1 MPDDSKHG
9 NPSNAAT
16 SKNGSV
22 AGMSSVTE
30 RQQRS
35 AAAYDDAAQRSVANT
50 ADFSRHAET
59 VGSGY
64 SARTDAVGAS
74 NLIAGSA
81 QDTQRV
87 AISPNTSKFS
97 VPNAQETFGS
107 SFGDSQSEQDAF
119 KAGMDTGIDQ
129 LGQAGVARSSE
140 FGTDISA
147 SAQVDTRDA
156 FSGSYDTGRTG
167 FNQPAGGSGQGFSQP
182 QTQQAIPAVAAQPI
196 QQVPAAFSSRMEQQG
211 SSSPFSGGADR
222 DAAAQRNMM
231 TSINGIE
238 QAGITGS
245 RDFIEGTAVSVQADA
260 RDSFSG
266 TFDTGKTGFD
276 QPTGSLGQNSGSP
289 QAGQQSF
296 GSPSPMGTVSAP
308 ADDKTD
314 FVSEAAGFGPHRPSS
329 SSWASADM
337 FAGGHAKDVHLSKKI
352 QENLDNSKAAYSE
365 AKQGYAAAEKDA
377 LETLGASGWSSG
389 DQTSAFS
396 DSAARA
402 ECFKNGL
409 GTGADSIERAGVSDS
424 RDFGFVAQTEQ
435 KVPSGMPARH
445 GSHSEKTE
453 TSPSQTHTVEHG
465 SEHAHQAPDSSGS
478 ESRAKT
484 IKGEFEASVDA
495 IDHARISD
503 TRDFGF
509 MSQAER
515 EAEPSVPKPTA
526 YRAGKESSAG
536 GAKYADAPE
545 DVRNAARN
553 VVAKGEDV
561 RKASDEMVATHRE
574 ASEFITKAEKRAQT
588 VANFKSAAANA
599 AINSAVASIGD
610 DSVSGTAVRS
620 SARAAVAAGRSIKA
634 SRAVG
639 KQVGARS
646 FFSSSAE
653 TSKAAILAL
662 DDDGSL
668 DGLDKVDE
676 AARAGRYVRG
686 KAKDFK
692 NARAKAKGGS
702 KSQLMSQAEK
712 RAARTSGDVQR
723 ASFSNSMQRR
733 SMSIAKAKA
742 AAGEIADANE
752 KANLISN
759 LVSGLANAGKQALQS
774 LAALVQGIG
783 SFLSGLFGSIA
794 AALGSSVFAV
804 IAVVVL
810 LVILFIVA
818 LFCDPSQATVQ
829 GLNETETQVATF
841 FREKGLD
848 DVQIAAIMGNMYGES
863 GMHAGSEEGG
873 GTNANG
879 IGLCQWTNGRHTN
892 LVNYANSVG
901 KSWTDVGVQLDF
913 FWDHDK
919 WQSNWWSGYHIN
931 TYDHSPES
939 MSEDP
944 PSGSYVE
951 GSKRGFLAA
960 TDVKDAVR
968 QFLYGWEVAGIPRL
982 KVRYDAAER
991 YLEALQN
998 GGDADGDHGANGGAP
1013 QIAGAT
1019 ARQQAIVNSAYAT
1032 PTPGQ
1037 GLCAAWVSNV
1047 FRNAGYG
1054 FYGGN
1059 ACDMCRS
1066 WCHSSN
1072 RNELKVGMIIADVSH
1087 PGTGSA
1093 GLTYGH
1099 VGIYIGNN
1107 KVMSNEG
1114 PITVK
1119 SLDAFIRFYGAG
1131 TGCRWGWLGGI
1142 DLSQ

>member
-1 MPDDSKHG
+1 M
-9 NPSNAAT
+9 
-16 SKNGSV
+16 KNSSV
-22 AGMSSVTE
+22 AGVSSEIE
-30 RQQRS
+30 RQRQV
-35 AAAYDDAAQRSVANT
+35 AAAYDDGMRRASACA
-50 ADFSRHAET
+50 ADFSRHTEA

-64 SARTDAVGAS
+64 SAGAGAVNTVNPAVS
-74 NLIAGSA
+74 AAQEPQHATPSPSALKFSTQSA
-81 QDTQRV
+81 QDT
-87 AISPNTSKFS
+87 
-97 VPNAQETFGS
+97 FGT
-107 SFGDSQSEQDAF
+107 SFGDRRSDQDGF
-119 KAGMDTGIDQ
+119 KAGMNTGIDQ
-129 LGQAGVARSSE
+129 LGQAGVARSTE
-140 FGTDISA
+140 FNTDMA
-147 SAQVDTRDA
+147 ATVQADARDA
-156 FSGSYDTGRTG
+156 FSGAYDTGRTG
-167 FNQPAGGSGQGFSQP
+167 FDQTASAAGQGFGQP
-182 QTQQAIPAVAAQPI
+182 QQAVPSVAAQPI
-196 QQVPAAFSSRMEQQG
+196 QQVPSAFSSRMEQQASG
-211 SSSPFSGGADR
+211 SPFADGAAR
-222 DAAAQRNMM
+222 RAATQQNMM
-231 TSINGIE
+231 TSIDGVDA
-238 QAGITGS
+238 AGIAGS
-245 RDFIEGTAVSVQADA
+245 RDFIEGTAASVQADA
-260 RDSFSG
+260 RDAFSG
-266 TFDTGKTGFD
+266 AYDTGRTGFD
-276 QPTGSLGQNSGSP
+276 QPAGSPGQNPSSP

-296 GSPSPMGTVSAP
+296 GGAAPMAGANAP
-308 ADDKTD
+308 AEDKAVS
-314 FVSEAAGFGPHRPSS
+314 VSEAVGFGAQRSS
-329 SSWASADM
+329 SASWASADM
-337 FAGGHAKDVHLSKKI
+337 FSGGTAKDVHLSKKI
-352 QENLDNSKAAYSE
+352 QENLDNSKAAYVQ
-365 AKQGYAAAEKDA
+365 AKQDFAAAEKDA
-377 LETLGASGWSSG
+377 LETLDASGWSSG
-389 DQTSAFS
+389 NQASAFS

-402 ECFKNGL
+402 EGFKDGL
-409 GTGADSIERAGVSDS
+409 GTSADGIERAGVSDS
-424 RDFGFVAQTEQ
+424 RDFGFMTQT
-435 KVPSGMPARH
+435 
-445 GSHSEKTE
+445 
-453 TSPSQTHTVEHG
+453 
-465 SEHAHQAPDSSGS
+465 
-478 ESRAKT
+478 
-484 IKGEFEASVDA
+484 
-495 IDHARISD
+495 
-503 TRDFGF
+503 
-509 MSQAER
+509 ER
-515 EAEPSVPKPTA
+515 EA
-526 YRAGKESSAG
+526 AG
-536 GAKYADAPE
+536 GASKHVGKPHGGNAADEKTAAVSKYSDAPE
-545 DVRNAARN
+545 SVRSAARK
-553 VVAKGEDV
+553 VVTEKENV
-561 RKASDEMVATHRE
+561 RKASDEMVAAHRE
-574 ASEFITKAEKRAQT
+574 ASEFITKAEQRAKT
-588 VANFKSAAANA
+588 AANFKSAAANA
-599 AINSAVASIGD
+599 LVNSAVASIGD
-610 DSVSGTAVRS
+610 DSVSGTAIRS

-634 SRAVG
+634 SKAAG
-639 KQVGARS
+639 KAGGTRG

-653 TSKAAILAL
+653 AAKSAVFAL
-662 DDDGSL
+662 DDDGDL
-668 DGLDKVDE
+668 DGLEKIDE
-676 AARAGRYVRG
+676 AARGGRFVRG

-692 NARAKAKGGS
+692 AARAKAKGGS

-712 RAARTSGDVQR
+712 KAARASEEGQRAA
-723 ASFSNSMQRR
+723 FSKSMQRR

-742 AAGEIADANE
+742 TAGEITAANE
-752 KANLISN
+752 KASLISK
-759 LVSGLANAGKQALQS
+759 LISGLANAGRQALQS
-774 LAALVQGIG
+774 FAAIVQGIG

-794 AALGSSVFAV
+794 AALGSSVFAI
-804 IAVVVL
+804 IAVVVVL
-810 LVILFIVA
+810 IILFIVA

-863 GMHAGSEEGG
+863 GMNAGSEEGG

-892 LVNYANSVG
+892 LVNYAKSVG
-901 KSWTDVGVQLDF
+901 KSWTEVQVQLDF

-919 WQSNWWSGYHIN
+919 WQTNWWSGYHIN

-951 GSKRGFLAA
+951 GSKKGFLAA

-1032 PTPGQ
+1032 PTAGQ
-1037 GLCAAWVSNV
+1037 GRCAAWVSNV

-1087 PGTGSA
+1087 PGTGTA

>member
-1 MPDDSKHG
+1 MPVDSRYG
-9 NPSNAAT
+9 NPSDASD

-22 AGMSSVTE
+22 AGMSSETE
-30 RQQRS
+30 RRQQA
-35 AAAYDDAAQRSVANT
+35 AAAYDDAAQRAVVNT

-64 SARTDAVGAS
+64 PSGTDAVGAS
-74 NLIAGSA
+74 NPIADSA
-81 QDTQRV
+81 QDTQRTTMQ
-87 AISPNTSKFS
+87 SNGSNFS
-97 VPNAQETFGS
+97 APNARETFGS
-107 SFGDSQSEQDAF
+107 SFGDSRSEQDAF
-119 KAGMDTGIDQ
+119 KAGMNTGIDQ
-129 LGQAGVARSSE
+129 IGQAGVARSSE

-147 SAQVDTRDA
+147 SAHVDTRDA
-156 FSGSYDTGRTG
+156 FSGAYDTGRTG
-167 FNQPAGGSGQGFSQP
+167 FDQPASGSGQGFSQP
-182 QTQQAIPAVAAQPI
+182 QTQQAAPAVAAQPI

-211 SSSPFSGGADR
+211 SNNPFSDGTDR
-222 DAAAQRNMM
+222 SAAAQRNMM
-231 TSINGIE
+231 ISIDGVE
-238 QAGITGS
+238 QAGIAGS

-266 TFDTGKTGFD
+266 TFDTGRIGFD
-276 QPTGSLGQNSGSP
+276 QPAGGLGQNSGSP

-296 GSPSPMGTVSAP
+296 GSPSPMGTANAP
-308 ADDKTD
+308 AEDKAD
-314 FVSEAAGFGPHRPSS
+314 FVSEAAGFGSHRPSTP
-329 SSWASADM
+329 SWASADM
-337 FAGGHAKDVHLSKKI
+337 FAAGHANDVHLSKKI

-365 AKQGYAAAEKDA
+365 AKQAYAAAEKDA
-377 LETLGASGWSSG
+377 LETLGASGWNSG
-389 DQTSAFS
+389 NQTSAFS

-402 ECFKNGL
+402 ESFKDGL

-424 RDFGFVAQTEQ
+424 RDFGFVAQTDQ
-435 KVPSGMPARH
+435 RIPSGMPARH
-445 GSHSEKTE
+445 GSHPEKGE
-453 TSPSQTHTVEHG
+453 ASSSQTHAVGHSSGHTRQTPEL
-465 SEHAHQAPDSSGS
+465 SGS
-478 ESRAKT
+478 ESRTEAF
-484 IKGEFEASVDA
+484 KGEFEASTDA
-495 IDHARISD
+495 IEHAGISD
-503 TRDFGF
+503 SRDFGF
-509 MSQAER
+509 MSQADR
-515 EAEPSVPKPTA
+515 EAEPSVPKPTV
-526 YRAGKESSAG
+526 YRADKECPAG
-536 GAKYADAPE
+536 GAKYADVPE
-545 DVRNAARN
+545 DVRHAARN
-553 VVAKGEDV
+553 VVAKGKDV
-561 RKASDEMVATHRE
+561 RKASDEMAAAHRE
-574 ASEFITKAEKRAQT
+574 ASEFITKAEKRAQA
-588 VANFKSAAANA
+588 VANFKSTAANA
-599 AINSAVASIGD
+599 LVNSAVASIGD

-620 SARAAVAAGRSIKA
+620 SARAAVAAGRTIKA
-634 SRAVG
+634 SRAAG
-639 KQVGARS
+639 KQVGTRS

-702 KSQLMSQAEK
+702 KSQLVSQAEK
-712 RAARTSGDVQR
+712 KAARASGDAQR

-733 SMSIAKAKA
+733 SMSIAKTRA

-752 KANLISN
+752 KANLISK

-794 AALGSSVFAV
+794 AAFGSSVFAV

-810 LVILFIVA
+810 LIILFIVA

-863 GMHAGSEEGG
+863 GMNAGSEEGG

-879 IGLCQWTNGRHTN
+879 IGLCQWTNGRHSN

-1019 ARQQAIVNSAYAT
+1019 ARQQAIVNMAYAT

>member
-1 MPDDSKHG
+1 MPDASKNG
-9 NPSNAAT
+9 NPSDASNL
-16 SKNGSV
+16 KNGSV
-22 AGMSSVTE
+22 AGMSSEIE
-30 RQQRS
+30 RKQQI
-35 AAAYDDAAQRSVANT
+35 AASYDDGVQRAVAHT
-50 ADFSRHAET
+50 ADFSRHADT
-59 VGSGY
+59 VSSGY
-64 SARTDAVGAS
+64 SAGTDAIGVS
-74 NLIAGSA
+74 NPVVNSA
-81 QDTQRV
+81 QDAEKA
-87 AISPNTSKFS
+87 AIPPSESNSS
-97 VPNAQETFGS
+97 VPNSQETFGS
-107 SFGDSQSEQDAF
+107 SFGDSRSEQDAF
-119 KAGMDTGIDQ
+119 KTGMDSGIDR
-129 LGQAGVARSSE
+129 LGQAGVTRSSE

-147 SAQVDTRDA
+147 SAQVDTCDA

-167 FNQPAGGSGQGFSQP
+167 FYQPAGGSGQGFSQP
-182 QTQQAIPAVAAQPI
+182 QTQQAIPAIAAQPI
-196 QQVPAAFSSRMEQQG
+196 QPVSNAFSSCMEQQG
-211 SSSPFSGGADR
+211 SDSPFSGGADR
-222 DAAAQRNMM
+222 DAAVQRNMM
-231 TSINGIE
+231 TSIDGIE
-238 QAGITGS
+238 QAGVAGS

-260 RDSFSG
+260 RGAFSG
-266 TFDTGKTGFD
+266 SFDTGRTGLD
-276 QPTGSLGQNSGSP
+276 QPKGGLGQDSGSH

-296 GSPSPMGTVSAP
+296 GSPSPMGTANAP
-308 ADDKTD
+308 AEDKAD
-314 FVSEAAGFGPHRPSS
+314 FVSEAAGFGSHQPST
-329 SSWASADM
+329 SSWVSADM
-337 FAGGHAKDVHLSKKI
+337 FARGHAKDVHLSKKI

-365 AKQGYAAAEKDA
+365 AKYDYAAAEKDA
-377 LETLGASGWSSG
+377 LETLDASGWSSG
-389 DQTSAFS
+389 NQTSVFS
-396 DSAARA
+396 DSAERA
-402 ECFKNGL
+402 EGFKDGL

-424 RDFGFVAQTEQ
+424 RDFGF
-435 KVPSGMPARH
+435 
-445 GSHSEKTE
+445 
-453 TSPSQTHTVEHG
+453 
-465 SEHAHQAPDSSGS
+465 
-478 ESRAKT
+478 
-484 IKGEFEASVDA
+484 I
-495 IDHARISD
+495 
-503 TRDFGF
+503 
-509 MSQAER
+509 SQAER
-515 EAEPSVPKPTA
+515 EAKPSVPKPTV
-526 YRAGKESSAG
+526 YRADKESPAG

-553 VVAKGEDV
+553 VVAKGKDV
-561 RKASDEMVATHRE
+561 RKTSDEMVAAHRE
-574 ASEFITKAEKRAQT
+574 ASKFITKAEKRAQT

-599 AINSAVASIGD
+599 AVNSAVASIGD

-620 SARAAVAAGRSIKA
+620 STRAAVAAGRSIKA
-634 SRAVG
+634 SRAAG

-692 NARAKAKGGS
+692 SARAKAKGGS

-712 RAARTSGDVQR
+712 RAARTSEDVQR

-733 SMSIAKAKA
+733 SMSIAKTKA
-742 AAGEIADANE
+742 ASGEIADANE
-752 KANLISN
+752 KASLISK
-759 LVSGLANAGKQALQS
+759 LVSGLTNAGKQALQS

-794 AALGSSVFAV
+794 AALGSSVFAI
-804 IAVVVL
+804 IAIIVL
-810 LVILFIVA
+810 LIVLFVVA

-841 FREKGLD
+841 FREKGLN

-863 GMHAGSEEGG
+863 GMNAGSEEGG

-960 TDVKDAVR
+960 TDVKEAVR

-1019 ARQQAIVNSAYAT
+1019 ARQQAVVNSAYAT

-1142 DLSQ
+1142 NLSQ

>member
-1 MPDDSKHG
+1 MPDDSRHG
-9 NPSNAAT
+9 NPSDASD

-22 AGMSSVTE
+22 AGMSSEIE
-30 RQQRS
+30 RQQQ
-35 AAAYDDAAQRSVANT
+35 AAASYDDAVQRTVANT

-64 SARTDAVGAS
+64 SAGTDAVGAS
-74 NLIAGSA
+74 NPIAGSA
-81 QDTQRV
+81 QDTQR
-87 AISPNTSKFS
+87 ATMQPNGSNFS
-97 VPNAQETFGS
+97 APTARETFGS
-107 SFGDSQSEQDAF
+107 SFGDSRSEQDAF
-119 KAGMDTGIDQ
+119 KTGMNTGIDQ

-147 SAQVDTRDA
+147 SAHVDTRDA

-167 FNQPAGGSGQGFSQP
+167 FGQPASGSGQGFSQP
-182 QTQQAIPAVAAQPI
+182 QTQQAAPAVAAQPI

-211 SSSPFSGGADR
+211 SSSPFSDGADR
-222 DAAAQRNMM
+222 SAAAQRNMM
-231 TSINGIE
+231 TSIDGVE
-238 QAGITGS
+238 QAGIAGS

-266 TFDTGKTGFD
+266 TFDTGRIGFD
-276 QPTGSLGQNSGSP
+276 QPAGGLGQNSGSP

-296 GSPSPMGTVSAP
+296 GSPSPMDTADAP
-308 ADDKTD
+308 AEDKAD

-337 FAGGHAKDVHLSKKI
+337 FAGGHANDVHLSKKI

-365 AKQGYAAAEKDA
+365 AKQAYAAAEKDA
-377 LETLGASGWSSG
+377 LEAFDASGWSSG
-389 DQTSAFS
+389 NQTSAFS
-396 DSAARA
+396 DSGARA
-402 ECFKNGL
+402 ESFKDGL

-424 RDFGFVAQTEQ
+424 RDFGFVAQTDQ
-435 KVPSGMPARH
+435 RIPSGMPARH
-445 GSHSEKTE
+445 GSHPEKGE
-453 TSPSQTHTVEHG
+453 ASSSQTHAVEHSSG
-465 SEHAHQAPDSSGS
+465 HTRQTPELSGS
-478 ESRAKT
+478 ESRTEAF
-484 IKGEFEASVDA
+484 KGEFEASTDA
-495 IDHARISD
+495 IEHAGISD
-503 TRDFGF
+503 SRDFGF
-509 MSQAER
+509 MSQADR
-515 EAEPSVPKPTA
+515 EAEPSVPKPTGF
-526 YRAGKESSAG
+526 RADKESPAG
-536 GAKYADAPE
+536 GAKYADVPE
-545 DVRNAARN
+545 DVRHAARN
-553 VVAKGEDV
+553 VVAKGKDV
-561 RKASDEMVATHRE
+561 RKASDEMAAAHRE
-574 ASEFITKAEKRAQT
+574 ASEFITKAEKRAQA

-599 AINSAVASIGD
+599 LVNSAVASIGD

-620 SARAAVAAGRSIKA
+620 SARAAVAAGRTIKA
-634 SRAVG
+634 SRAAG

-676 AARAGRYVRG
+676 GARAGRYVRG

-712 RAARTSGDVQR
+712 KAARASGDAQR

-733 SMSIAKAKA
+733 SMSIAKTRA

-752 KANLISN
+752 KANLISK

-804 IAVVVL
+804 IAVIVL
-810 LVILFIVA
+810 LIILFIVA

-863 GMHAGSEEGG
+863 GMNAGSEEGG

-879 IGLCQWTNGRHTN
+879 IGLCQWTNGRHSN

-1019 ARQQAIVNSAYAT
+1019 ARQQAIVNMAYAT

-1119 SLDAFIRFYGAG
+1119 NLDAFIRFYGAG

>member
-1 MPDDSKHG
+1 MPDASKNG
-9 NPSNAAT
+9 NPSDASNL
-16 SKNGSV
+16 KNGSV
-22 AGMSSVTE
+22 AGMSSEIE
-30 RQQRS
+30 RKQQI
-35 AAAYDDAAQRSVANT
+35 AASYDDGVQRAVAHT
-50 ADFSRHAET
+50 ADFSRHADT
-59 VGSGY
+59 VSSGY
-64 SARTDAVGAS
+64 SAGTDAIGVS
-74 NLIAGSA
+74 NPVVNSA
-81 QDTQRV
+81 QDAEKA
-87 AISPNTSKFS
+87 AIPPSESNSS
-97 VPNAQETFGS
+97 VPNSQETFGS
-107 SFGDSQSEQDAF
+107 SFGDSRSEQDAF
-119 KAGMDTGIDQ
+119 KTGMDSGIDR
-129 LGQAGVARSSE
+129 LGQAGVTRSSE

-147 SAQVDTRDA
+147 SAQVDTCDA

-167 FNQPAGGSGQGFSQP
+167 FYQPAGGSGQGFSQP
-182 QTQQAIPAVAAQPI
+182 QTQQAIPAIAAQPI
-196 QQVPAAFSSRMEQQG
+196 QPVSNAFNSRMEQQG
-211 SSSPFSGGADR
+211 SDSPFSGGADR
-222 DAAAQRNMM
+222 DAAVQRNMM
-231 TSINGIE
+231 TSIDGIE
-238 QAGITGS
+238 QAGVAGS

-260 RDSFSG
+260 RGAFSG
-266 TFDTGKTGFD
+266 SFDTGRTGLD
-276 QPTGSLGQNSGSP
+276 QQKGGLRQDSGSH
-289 QAGQQSF
+289 QARQQSF
-296 GSPSPMGTVSAP
+296 GSPSPMGTANAP
-308 ADDKTD
+308 AEDKAD
-314 FVSEAAGFGPHRPSS
+314 FVSEAAGFGSHQPST
-329 SSWASADM
+329 SSWVSADM
-337 FAGGHAKDVHLSKKI
+337 FARGHAKDVHLSKKI

-365 AKQGYAAAEKDA
+365 AKYDYAAAEKDA
-377 LETLGASGWSSG
+377 LETLDASGWSSG
-389 DQTSAFS
+389 NQTSVFS
-396 DSAARA
+396 DSAERA
-402 ECFKNGL
+402 EGFKDGL

-424 RDFGFVAQTEQ
+424 RDFGF
-435 KVPSGMPARH
+435 
-445 GSHSEKTE
+445 
-453 TSPSQTHTVEHG
+453 
-465 SEHAHQAPDSSGS
+465 
-478 ESRAKT
+478 
-484 IKGEFEASVDA
+484 I
-495 IDHARISD
+495 
-503 TRDFGF
+503 
-509 MSQAER
+509 SQAER
-515 EAEPSVPKPTA
+515 EAEPSVPKPTV
-526 YRAGKESSAG
+526 YRADKESPAG

-553 VVAKGEDV
+553 VVAKGKDV
-561 RKASDEMVATHRE
+561 RKTSDEMVAAHRE
-574 ASEFITKAEKRAQT
+574 ASKFITKAEKRAQT

-599 AINSAVASIGD
+599 AVNSAVASIGD

-620 SARAAVAAGRSIKA
+620 STRAAVAAGRSIKA
-634 SRAVG
+634 SRAAG

-692 NARAKAKGGS
+692 SARAKAKGGS

-712 RAARTSGDVQR
+712 RAARTSEDVQR

-733 SMSIAKAKA
+733 SMSIAKTKA
-742 AAGEIADANE
+742 ASGEIADANE
-752 KANLISN
+752 KASLISK
-759 LVSGLANAGKQALQS
+759 LVSGLTNAGKQALQS

-794 AALGSSVFAV
+794 AALGSSVFAI
-804 IAVVVL
+804 IAVIVL
-810 LVILFIVA
+810 LIVLFVVA

-841 FREKGLD
+841 FREKGLN

-863 GMHAGSEEGG
+863 GMNAGSEEGG

-1019 ARQQAIVNSAYAT
+1019 ARQQAVVNSAYAT

-1142 DLSQ
+1142 NLSQ

>member
-1 MPDDSKHG
+1 MPDASKNG
-9 NPSNAAT
+9 NPSDASNL
-16 SKNGSV
+16 KNGSV
-22 AGMSSVTE
+22 AGMSSEIE
-30 RQQRS
+30 RKQQI
-35 AAAYDDAAQRSVANT
+35 AASYDDGVQRAVAHT
-50 ADFSRHAET
+50 ADFSRHADT
-59 VGSGY
+59 VSSGY
-64 SARTDAVGAS
+64 SAGTDAIGVS
-74 NLIAGSA
+74 NPVVNSA
-81 QDTQRV
+81 QDAEKA
-87 AISPNTSKFS
+87 AIPPSESNSS
-97 VPNAQETFGS
+97 VPNSQETFGS
-107 SFGDSQSEQDAF
+107 SFGDSRSEQDAF
-119 KAGMDTGIDQ
+119 KTGMDSGIDR
-129 LGQAGVARSSE
+129 LGQAGVTRSSE

-147 SAQVDTRDA
+147 SAQVDTCDA

-167 FNQPAGGSGQGFSQP
+167 FYQPAGGSGQGFSQP
-182 QTQQAIPAVAAQPI
+182 QTQQAIPAIAAQPI
-196 QQVPAAFSSRMEQQG
+196 QPVSNAFNFRMEQQG
-211 SSSPFSGGADR
+211 SDSPFSGGADR
-222 DAAAQRNMM
+222 DAAVQRNMM
-231 TSINGIE
+231 TSIDGIE
-238 QAGITGS
+238 QAGVAGS

-260 RDSFSG
+260 RGAFSG
-266 TFDTGKTGFD
+266 SFDTGRTGLD
-276 QPTGSLGQNSGSP
+276 QPKGGLRQDSGSH

-296 GSPSPMGTVSAP
+296 GSPSPMGTANASAE
-308 ADDKTD
+308 DKAD
-314 FVSEAAGFGPHRPSS
+314 FVSEAAGFGSHQPST
-329 SSWASADM
+329 SSWVSADM
-337 FAGGHAKDVHLSKKI
+337 FARGHAKDVHLSKKI

-365 AKQGYAAAEKDA
+365 AKYDYAAAEKDA
-377 LETLGASGWSSG
+377 LETLDASGWSSG
-389 DQTSAFS
+389 NQTSVFS
-396 DSAARA
+396 DSAERA
-402 ECFKNGL
+402 EGFKDGL

-424 RDFGFVAQTEQ
+424 RDFGF
-435 KVPSGMPARH
+435 
-445 GSHSEKTE
+445 
-453 TSPSQTHTVEHG
+453 
-465 SEHAHQAPDSSGS
+465 
-478 ESRAKT
+478 
-484 IKGEFEASVDA
+484 I
-495 IDHARISD
+495 
-503 TRDFGF
+503 
-509 MSQAER
+509 SQAER
-515 EAEPSVPKPTA
+515 EAEPSVPKPTV
-526 YRAGKESSAG
+526 YRADKESPAG

-553 VVAKGEDV
+553 VVAKGKDV
-561 RKASDEMVATHRE
+561 RKTSDEMVAAHRE
-574 ASEFITKAEKRAQT
+574 ASKFITKAEKRAQT

-599 AINSAVASIGD
+599 AVNSAVASIGD

-620 SARAAVAAGRSIKA
+620 STRAAVAAGRSIKA
-634 SRAVG
+634 SRAAG

-692 NARAKAKGGS
+692 SARAKAKGGS

-712 RAARTSGDVQR
+712 RAARTSEDVQR

-733 SMSIAKAKA
+733 SMSIAKTKA
-742 AAGEIADANE
+742 ASGEIADANE
-752 KANLISN
+752 KASLISK
-759 LVSGLANAGKQALQS
+759 LVSGLTNAGKQALQS

-794 AALGSSVFAV
+794 AALGSSVFAI
-804 IAVVVL
+804 IAVIVL
-810 LVILFIVA
+810 LIVLFVVA

-863 GMHAGSEEGG
+863 GMNAGSEEGG

-1019 ARQQAIVNSAYAT
+1019 ARQQAVVNSAYAT

-1142 DLSQ
+1142 NLSQ

>member
-1 MPDDSKHG
+1 MPDASKNG
-9 NPSNAAT
+9 NPSDASNL
-16 SKNGSV
+16 KNGSV
-22 AGMSSVTE
+22 AGVSSEIE
-30 RQQRS
+30 RKQQI
-35 AAAYDDAAQRSVANT
+35 AASYDDGVQRAVAHT
-50 ADFSRHAET
+50 ADFSRHADT
-59 VGSGY
+59 VSSGY
-64 SARTDAVGAS
+64 SAGTDAIGVS
-74 NLIAGSA
+74 NPVAFSA
-81 QDTQRV
+81 QDAEKA
-87 AISPNTSKFS
+87 AIPSSGSNSS
-97 VPNAQETFGS
+97 VPNSQETFGS
-107 SFGDSQSEQDAF
+107 SFGDSRSEQDAF
-119 KAGMDTGIDQ
+119 KTGMDSGIDR
-129 LGQAGVARSSE
+129 LCQAGVTRSSE

-147 SAQVDTRDA
+147 SAQVDTCDA

-167 FNQPAGGSGQGFSQP
+167 FYQPAGGSGQGFSQP
-182 QTQQAIPAVAAQPI
+182 QIQQAIPAVATQPI
-196 QQVPAAFSSRMEQQG
+196 QPVSNAFNSRMEQQG
-211 SSSPFSGGADR
+211 SDSPFSGGADR
-222 DAAAQRNMM
+222 DAAAQRKMM
-231 TSINGIE
+231 TSIDGIE
-238 QAGITGS
+238 QAGVAGS
-245 RDFIEGTAVSVQADA
+245 RDLIEGTAVSVQADTRGA
-260 RDSFSG
+260 FSG
-266 TFDTGKTGFD
+266 SFDTGRTGFD
-276 QPTGSLGQNSGSP
+276 QPEGSLGQDSGSHR
-289 QAGQQSF
+289 AGQQSF
-296 GSPSPMGTVSAP
+296 GSPSPMGTANAP
-308 ADDKTD
+308 AEDKAD
-314 FVSEAAGFGPHRPSS
+314 FVSEAAGFGSHQPST
-329 SSWASADM
+329 SSWVSADM
-337 FAGGHAKDVHLSKKI
+337 FAGGHAKDVHLSKRI

-365 AKQGYAAAEKDA
+365 AKHDYAAAEKDA
-377 LETLGASGWSSG
+377 LETLDASGWSSG
-389 DQTSAFS
+389 DQASVFS
-396 DSAARA
+396 DSAERA
-402 ECFKNGL
+402 EGFKGGL

-424 RDFGFVAQTEQ
+424 RDFGFVAQAEQ
-435 KVPSGMPARH
+435 KVPSGIPARH
-445 GSHSEKTE
+445 GSHPEKTE
-453 TSPSQTHTVEHG
+453 ASPSHTHTVEHG
-465 SEHAHQAPDSSGS
+465 SGHTHRTPNPSGS

-484 IKGEFEASVDA
+484 IKGEFEASADA
-495 IDHARISD
+495 IDHAGISD
-503 TRDFGF
+503 SRDFGF
-509 MSQAER
+509 ISQAER
-515 EAEPSVPKPTA
+515 EAEPSVPKPTV
-526 YRAGKESSAG
+526 YRASKESPAG
-536 GAKYADAPE
+536 GSKYADAPG

-553 VVAKGEDV
+553 VIAKGKDI
-561 RKASDEMVATHRE
+561 RKASDEMVAAHRE

-599 AINSAVASIGD
+599 AVNSAVASIGD

-634 SRAVG
+634 SRAAG

-662 DDDGSL
+662 DDDDSL

-692 NARAKAKGGS
+692 SARAKAKGGS

-712 RAARTSGDVQR
+712 RAARTSEDVQR

-733 SMSIAKAKA
+733 SMSIAKTKA
-742 AAGEIADANE
+742 AAGEIADAKE
-752 KANLISN
+752 KASLISK
-759 LVSGLANAGKQALQS
+759 LVSGLTSAGKQALQS

-794 AALGSSVFAV
+794 AALGSSVFAI
-804 IAVVVL
+804 IAAIVL
-810 LVILFIVA
+810 LIVLFVVA

-1019 ARQQAIVNSAYAT
+1019 ARQQAVVNSAYAT

>member
-1 MPDDSKHG
+1 MPDASKNG
-9 NPSNAAT
+9 NPSDASNL
-16 SKNGSV
+16 KNGSV
-22 AGMSSVTE
+22 AGMSSEIE
-30 RQQRS
+30 RQQQA
-35 AAAYDDAAQRSVANT
+35 AAAYDDGMQRTVAHT
-50 ADFSRHAET
+50 ADFSRHADT
-59 VGSGY
+59 VSSGY
-64 SARTDAVGAS
+64 SAGTAAIGVSIPVA
-74 NLIAGSA
+74 NPA
-81 QDTQRV
+81 QDAQRSS
-87 AISPNTSKFS
+87 IPPSESNFS
-97 VPNAQETFGS
+97 VLDAQETFGS
-107 SFGDSQSEQDAF
+107 SFGDSRSERDTF
-119 KAGMDTGIDQ
+119 KTSMDTGIDR
-129 LGQAGVARSSE
+129 LGQAGVALSSE

-156 FSGSYDTGRTG
+156 FSGFYGAGMTG
-167 FNQPAGGSGQGFSQP
+167 FDQPASVQGQSFSQF
-182 QTQQAIPAVAAQPI
+182 QQAGPSICVQPI
-196 QQVPAAFSSRMEQQG
+196 QQVPSTFSSRMEQQG
-211 SSSPFSGGADR
+211 SDSPFSDGAAR
-222 DAAAQRNMM
+222 NAAAQRNMM
-231 TSINGIE
+231 TSNDAVE
-238 QAGITGS
+238 QAGIAGS
-245 RDFIEGTAVSVQADA
+245 RDFIEGAAVSVQADA
-260 RDSFSG
+260 RDAFSG
-266 TFDTGKTGFD
+266 SYDSGRTGFD
-276 QPTGSLGQNSGSP
+276 QPTGRVRQNSGS
-289 QAGQQSF
+289 QQGGQQSF
-296 GSPSPMGTVSAP
+296 GSPSPMGTANTP
-308 ADDKTD
+308 AEDKAD
-314 FVSEAAGFGPHRPSS
+314 FVSEAAGFGSHQPAT

-337 FAGGHAKDVHLSKKI
+337 FTGGKVSDVHLSKKI
-352 QENLDNSKAAYSE
+352 QENLDNSRAAYSQ
-365 AKQGYAAAEKDA
+365 AKQDFAAAEKDA
-377 LETLGASGWSSG
+377 LETLDASGWNS
-389 DQTSAFS
+389 DVQVSAFS
-396 DSAARA
+396 DSASRA
-402 ECFKNGL
+402 EGFKDEL
-409 GTGADSIERAGVSDS
+409 GTSADGIERAGVSDS
-424 RDFGFVAQTEQ
+424 HDFGFAAQTEQ

-445 GSHSEKTE
+445 GSHPEKTE
-453 TSPSQTHTVEHG
+453 TSPSQAHTVEHG
-465 SEHAHQAPDSSGS
+465 SGHTRQTSDLSGS
-478 ESRAKT
+478 ESRAET
-484 IKGEFEASVDA
+484 FKGEFEASADA
-495 IDHARISD
+495 IEHAGISD

-509 MSQAER
+509 ISQAER

-526 YRAGKESSAG
+526 YRAGKETPAG

-545 DVRNAARN
+545 DVRNAGRN
-553 VVAKGEDV
+553 VVAKGKDV
-561 RKASDEMVATHRE
+561 RKASDEMAAAHRE
-574 ASEFITKAEKRAQT
+574 ASEFITKAEKRAQA

-599 AINSAVASIGD
+599 AVNSAVASIGD
-610 DSVSGTAVRS
+610 DSVSGTTIRS
-620 SARAAVAAGRSIKA
+620 STRAAVAAGRSIKA
-634 SRAVG
+634 SRAAG
-639 KQVGARS
+639 KQVGARG

-653 TSKAAILAL
+653 ASKAAILAL
-662 DDDGSL
+662 DDDGNL

-676 AARAGRYVRG
+676 AARAGRYVRD

-692 NARAKAKGGS
+692 AARAKAKGGS

-712 RAARTSGDVQR
+712 KAARASEEGQRAA
-723 ASFSNSMQRR
+723 FSKSMQRR

-742 AAGEIADANE
+742 TAGEITAANE
-752 KANLISN
+752 KANLISK

-774 LAALVQGIG
+774 LAAIVQGIG

-794 AALGSSVFAV
+794 AALGSSVFAI

-810 LVILFIVA
+810 LIILFVVA

-1119 SLDAFIRFYGAG
+1119 SLDTFIRFYGAG

-1142 DLSQ
+1142 DLLQ

>member
-1 MPDDSKHG
+1 MPDASKNG
-9 NPSNAAT
+9 NPSDASNL
-16 SKNGSV
+16 KNGSV
-22 AGMSSVTE
+22 AAMSSEIE
-30 RQQRS
+30 RQQQT
-35 AAAYDDAAQRSVANT
+35 AASYDDGVQRAVAHT
-50 ADFSRHAET
+50 ADFSRHADT
-59 VGSGY
+59 VSSEY
-64 SARTDAVGAS
+64 SAGTAAIGVS
-74 NLIAGSA
+74 NPVANRA
-81 QDTQRV
+81 QDAQRS
-87 AISPNTSKFS
+87 AIPPSESNFS
-97 VPNAQETFGS
+97 VLDARETFGS
-107 SFGDSQSEQDAF
+107 SFGDSRSEQDAF
-119 KAGMDTGIDQ
+119 KTGMDTGIDR

-156 FSGSYDTGRTG
+156 FSGSYDSGRTG
-167 FNQPAGGSGQGFSQP
+167 FDQPTGGSGRDFSQP
-182 QTQQAIPAVAAQPI
+182 QTQQAIPAIAAQPI
-196 QQVPAAFSSRMEQQG
+196 QPVSNAFNSRMKQQG
-211 SSSPFSGGADR
+211 SDSPFSDGTDR
-222 DAAAQRNMM
+222 SAAAQRNMM
-231 TSINGIE
+231 TSNDAVE
-238 QAGITGS
+238 QAGIAGS

-260 RDSFSG
+260 RDAFSG
-266 TFDTGKTGFD
+266 SYDSGRTVFD
-276 QPTGSLGQNSGSP
+276 QPTGGLGQNSGSP

-296 GSPSPMGTVSAP
+296 GSPSPMGTANAP
-308 ADDKTD
+308 AEDKAD
-314 FVSEAAGFGPHRPSS
+314 FVSEAARLGSHQPST

-337 FAGGHAKDVHLSKKI
+337 FAGGHAKDVHFSKRI

-365 AKQGYAAAEKDA
+365 AKQDYAAAEKDA

-396 DSAARA
+396 DSAERV
-402 ECFKNGL
+402 EGFKDGL

-435 KVPSGMPARH
+435 KVPSGMPARL
-445 GSHSEKTE
+445 GSHPEKTE

-465 SEHAHQAPDSSGS
+465 SGHTRQTSDPSGP
-478 ESRAKT
+478 ESRAEKF
-484 IKGEFEASVDA
+484 KGEFEA
-495 IDHARISD
+495 SD

-509 MSQAER
+509 ISQAER

-545 DVRNAARN
+545 DVRNAAGN
-553 VVAKGEDV
+553 VVAKGKDV
-561 RKASDEMVATHRE
+561 RKASDEMAAAHRE
-574 ASEFITKAEKRAQT
+574 ASEFITKAEKRAQA

-599 AINSAVASIGD
+599 VVNSAVASIGD

-620 SARAAVAAGRSIKA
+620 SARAVVAAGRSIKA

-639 KQVGARS
+639 KQVGARG

-712 RAARTSGDVQR
+712 RAARTSGDLQR

-742 AAGEIADANE
+742 AAEEIADANE
-752 KANLISN
+752 KANLIGK

-810 LVILFIVA
+810 LIILFIVA

-1119 SLDAFIRFYGAG
+1119 SLDTFIRFYGAG

>member
-1 MPDDSKHG
+1 MPDASKNG
-9 NPSNAAT
+9 NPSDASNL
-16 SKNGSV
+16 KNGSV
-22 AGMSSVTE
+22 AGMSSEIE
-30 RQQRS
+30 RKQQI
-35 AAAYDDAAQRSVANT
+35 AASYDDGVQRAVAHT
-50 ADFSRHAET
+50 ADFSRHADT
-59 VGSGY
+59 VSSGY
-64 SARTDAVGAS
+64 SAGTDAISVS
-74 NLIAGSA
+74 NPVANSA
-81 QDTQRV
+81 QDAEKA
-87 AISPNTSKFS
+87 AIPPSESNSS
-97 VPNAQETFGS
+97 VPNSQETFGS
-107 SFGDSQSEQDAF
+107 SFGDSRSEQDAF
-119 KAGMDTGIDQ
+119 KTGMDSGIDR
-129 LGQAGVARSSE
+129 LGQAGVTRSSE

-147 SAQVDTRDA
+147 SAQVDTCDA

-167 FNQPAGGSGQGFSQP
+167 FYQPAGGSGQGFSQP
-182 QTQQAIPAVAAQPI
+182 QAQQAIPAIAAQPI
-196 QQVPAAFSSRMEQQG
+196 QPVSNAFNSRMEQQG
-211 SSSPFSGGADR
+211 SDSPFSGGADR
-222 DAAAQRNMM
+222 DAAVQRNMM
-231 TSINGIE
+231 TSIDGIE
-238 QAGITGS
+238 QAGVAGS

-260 RDSFSG
+260 RGAFSG
-266 TFDTGKTGFD
+266 SFDTGRTGLD
-276 QPTGSLGQNSGSP
+276 QPKGGLGQDSGSHK
-289 QAGQQSF
+289 AGQQSF
-296 GSPSPMGTVSAP
+296 GSPSPMGTANAP
-308 ADDKTD
+308 AEDKAD
-314 FVSEAAGFGPHRPSS
+314 FVSEAAGFGSHQPST
-329 SSWASADM
+329 SSWVSADM
-337 FAGGHAKDVHLSKKI
+337 FARGHAKDVHLSKKI

-365 AKQGYAAAEKDA
+365 AKYDYAAAEKDA
-377 LETLGASGWSSG
+377 LETLDASGWSSG
-389 DQTSAFS
+389 NQTSVFS
-396 DSAARA
+396 DSAERA
-402 ECFKNGL
+402 EGFKDGL

-424 RDFGFVAQTEQ
+424 RDFGF
-435 KVPSGMPARH
+435 
-445 GSHSEKTE
+445 
-453 TSPSQTHTVEHG
+453 
-465 SEHAHQAPDSSGS
+465 
-478 ESRAKT
+478 
-484 IKGEFEASVDA
+484 I
-495 IDHARISD
+495 
-503 TRDFGF
+503 
-509 MSQAER
+509 SQAER
-515 EAEPSVPKPTA
+515 EAEPSVPKPTV
-526 YRAGKESSAG
+526 YRADKESPAG

-553 VVAKGEDV
+553 VVAKGKDV
-561 RKASDEMVATHRE
+561 RKTSDEMVAAHRE
-574 ASEFITKAEKRAQT
+574 ASKFITKAEKRAQT

-599 AINSAVASIGD
+599 AVNSAVASIGD

-620 SARAAVAAGRSIKA
+620 STRAAVAAGRSIKA
-634 SRAVG
+634 SRAAG

-653 TSKAAILAL
+653 TSKAAIVAL

-692 NARAKAKGGS
+692 SARAKAKGGS

-712 RAARTSGDVQR
+712 RAARTSEDVQR

-742 AAGEIADANE
+742 ASGEIADANE
-752 KANLISN
+752 KASLISK
-759 LVSGLANAGKQALQS
+759 LVSGLTNAGKQALQS

-794 AALGSSVFAV
+794 AALGSSVFAI
-804 IAVVVL
+804 IAVIVL
-810 LVILFIVA
+810 LIVLFVVA

-841 FREKGLD
+841 FREKGLN

-863 GMHAGSEEGG
+863 GMNAGSEEGG

-1019 ARQQAIVNSAYAT
+1019 ARQQAVVNSAYAT

-1142 DLSQ
+1142 NLSQ

>member
-1 MPDDSKHG
+1 MPDASKNG
-9 NPSNAAT
+9 NPSDASNL
-16 SKNGSV
+16 KNGSV
-22 AGMSSVTE
+22 AGMSSEIE
-30 RQQRS
+30 RKQQI
-35 AAAYDDAAQRSVANT
+35 AASYDDGVQRAVAHT
-50 ADFSRHAET
+50 ADFSRQADT
-59 VGSGY
+59 VSSGY
-64 SARTDAVGAS
+64 SAGTDAFGVS
-74 NLIAGSA
+74 NPVANSA
-81 QDTQRV
+81 QDAEKA
-87 AISPNTSKFS
+87 AIPPSESNSS
-97 VPNAQETFGS
+97 VPNSQETFGS
-107 SFGDSQSEQDAF
+107 SFGDSRSEQDAF
-119 KAGMDTGIDQ
+119 KTGMDSGIDR
-129 LGQAGVARSSE
+129 LGQAGVTRSSE

-147 SAQVDTRDA
+147 SAQVDTCDA

-167 FNQPAGGSGQGFSQP
+167 FYQPAGGSGQGFSQP
-182 QTQQAIPAVAAQPI
+182 QTQQAIPAIAAQPI
-196 QQVPAAFSSRMEQQG
+196 QPVSNAFNSRMEQQG
-211 SSSPFSGGADR
+211 SVSPFSGGADR
-222 DAAAQRNMM
+222 DAAVQRNMM
-231 TSINGIE
+231 TSIDGIE
-238 QAGITGS
+238 QAGVAGS
-245 RDFIEGTAVSVQADA
+245 RDFIEGTAISVQADA
-260 RDSFSG
+260 CGAFSG
-266 TFDTGKTGFD
+266 SFDTGRTGLD
-276 QPTGSLGQNSGSP
+276 QSKGGLGQDSGSH

-296 GSPSPMGTVSAP
+296 GSPSPMGTANAP
-308 ADDKTD
+308 AEDKAD
-314 FVSEAAGFGPHRPSS
+314 FVSEAAGFGSHQPST
-329 SSWASADM
+329 SSWVSADM
-337 FAGGHAKDVHLSKKI
+337 FARGHAKDVHLSKKI

-365 AKQGYAAAEKDA
+365 AKYDYAAAEKDA
-377 LETLGASGWSSG
+377 LETLDASGWSSG
-389 DQTSAFS
+389 NQTSVFS
-396 DSAARA
+396 DSAERA
-402 ECFKNGL
+402 EGFKDGL

-424 RDFGFVAQTEQ
+424 RDFGF
-435 KVPSGMPARH
+435 
-445 GSHSEKTE
+445 
-453 TSPSQTHTVEHG
+453 
-465 SEHAHQAPDSSGS
+465 
-478 ESRAKT
+478 
-484 IKGEFEASVDA
+484 I
-495 IDHARISD
+495 
-503 TRDFGF
+503 
-509 MSQAER
+509 SQAER
-515 EAEPSVPKPTA
+515 EAEPSVPKPTV
-526 YRAGKESSAG
+526 YRADKESPAG

-553 VVAKGEDV
+553 VVAKGKDV
-561 RKASDEMVATHRE
+561 RKTSDEMVAAHRE
-574 ASEFITKAEKRAQT
+574 ASKFITKAEKRAQT

-599 AINSAVASIGD
+599 AVNSAVASIGD

-620 SARAAVAAGRSIKA
+620 STRAAVAAGRSIKA
-634 SRAVG
+634 SRAAG

-692 NARAKAKGGS
+692 SARAKAKGGS

-712 RAARTSGDVQR
+712 RAARTSEDVQR

-733 SMSIAKAKA
+733 SMSIAKTKA
-742 AAGEIADANE
+742 ASGEIADANE
-752 KANLISN
+752 KASLISK
-759 LVSGLANAGKQALQS
+759 LVSGLTNAGKQALQS

-794 AALGSSVFAV
+794 AALGSSVFAI
-804 IAVVVL
+804 IAIIVL
-810 LVILFIVA
+810 LIVLFVVA

-863 GMHAGSEEGG
+863 GMNAGSEEGG

-1019 ARQQAIVNSAYAT
+1019 ARQQAVVNSAYAT

-1142 DLSQ
+1142 NLSQ

>member
-1 MPDDSKHG
+1 MPDASKNG
-9 NPSNAAT
+9 NPSDASNL
-16 SKNGSV
+16 KNGSV
-22 AGMSSVTE
+22 AGMSSEIE
-30 RQQRS
+30 RKQQI
-35 AAAYDDAAQRSVANT
+35 AASYDDGVQRAVAHT
-50 ADFSRHAET
+50 ADFSRHADA
-59 VGSGY
+59 VSSGY
-64 SARTDAVGAS
+64 SAGTDAFGVS
-74 NLIAGSA
+74 NPVANSA
-81 QDTQRV
+81 QDAEKA
-87 AISPNTSKFS
+87 AIPPSESNSS
-97 VPNAQETFGS
+97 VPNSQETFGS
-107 SFGDSQSEQDAF
+107 SFGDSRSEQDAF
-119 KAGMDTGIDQ
+119 KTGMDSGIDR
-129 LGQAGVARSSE
+129 LGQAGVTRSSE

-147 SAQVDTRDA
+147 SAQVDTCDA

-167 FNQPAGGSGQGFSQP
+167 FYQPAGGSGQGFSQP
-182 QTQQAIPAVAAQPI
+182 QTQQAIPAIAAQPI
-196 QQVPAAFSSRMEQQG
+196 QPVSNAFNSRMEQQG
-211 SSSPFSGGADR
+211 SDSPFSGGADR
-222 DAAAQRNMM
+222 DAAVQRNMM
-231 TSINGIE
+231 TSIDGIE
-238 QAGITGS
+238 QAGVAGS

-260 RDSFSG
+260 RGAFSG
-266 TFDTGKTGFD
+266 SFDTGRTGLD
-276 QPTGSLGQNSGSP
+276 QPKGGLGQDSGSH

-296 GSPSPMGTVSAP
+296 GSPSPMGTANAP
-308 ADDKTD
+308 AEDKAD
-314 FVSEAAGFGPHRPSS
+314 FVSEAAGFGSHQPST
-329 SSWASADM
+329 SSWVSADM
-337 FAGGHAKDVHLSKKI
+337 FARGHAKDVHLSKKI

-365 AKQGYAAAEKDA
+365 AKYDYAAAEKDA
-377 LETLGASGWSSG
+377 LETLDASGWSSG
-389 DQTSAFS
+389 NQTSVFS
-396 DSAARA
+396 DSAERA
-402 ECFKNGL
+402 EGFKDGL

-424 RDFGFVAQTEQ
+424 RDFGF
-435 KVPSGMPARH
+435 
-445 GSHSEKTE
+445 
-453 TSPSQTHTVEHG
+453 
-465 SEHAHQAPDSSGS
+465 
-478 ESRAKT
+478 
-484 IKGEFEASVDA
+484 I
-495 IDHARISD
+495 
-503 TRDFGF
+503 
-509 MSQAER
+509 SQAER
-515 EAEPSVPKPTA
+515 EAEPSVPKPTV
-526 YRAGKESSAG
+526 YRADKESPAG

-553 VVAKGEDV
+553 VVAKGKDV
-561 RKASDEMVATHRE
+561 RKTSDEMVAAHRE
-574 ASEFITKAEKRAQT
+574 ASKFITKAEKRAQT

-599 AINSAVASIGD
+599 AVNSAVASIGD

-620 SARAAVAAGRSIKA
+620 STRAAVAAGRSIKA
-634 SRAVG
+634 SRTAG

-653 TSKAAILAL
+653 TSKAAIVAL

-692 NARAKAKGGS
+692 SARAKAKGGS

-712 RAARTSGDVQR
+712 RAARTSEDVQR

-733 SMSIAKAKA
+733 SMSIAKTKA
-742 AAGEIADANE
+742 ASGEIADANE
-752 KANLISN
+752 KASLISK
-759 LVSGLANAGKQALQS
+759 LVSGLTNAGKQALQS

-794 AALGSSVFAV
+794 AALGSSVFAI
-804 IAVVVL
+804 IAVIVL
-810 LVILFIVA
+810 LIVLFVVA

-841 FREKGLD
+841 FREKGLN

-863 GMHAGSEEGG
+863 GMNAGSEEGG

-1019 ARQQAIVNSAYAT
+1019 ARQQAVVNSAYAT

-1142 DLSQ
+1142 NLSQ

>member
-1 MPDDSKHG
+1 MPDASKNG
-9 NPSNAAT
+9 NPSDASNL
-16 SKNGSV
+16 KNGSV
-22 AGMSSVTE
+22 AGMSSEIE
-30 RQQRS
+30 RKQQI
-35 AAAYDDAAQRSVANT
+35 AASYDDGVQRAVAHT
-50 ADFSRHAET
+50 ADFSRHADT
-59 VGSGY
+59 VSSGY
-64 SARTDAVGAS
+64 SAGTDAFGVS
-74 NLIAGSA
+74 NPVANSA
-81 QDTQRV
+81 QDAEKA
-87 AISPNTSKFS
+87 AIPPSESNSS
-97 VPNAQETFGS
+97 VPNSQETFGS
-107 SFGDSQSEQDAF
+107 SFGDSRSEQDAF
-119 KAGMDTGIDQ
+119 KTGMDSGIDR
-129 LGQAGVARSSE
+129 LGQAGVTRSSE

-147 SAQVDTRDA
+147 SAQVDTCDA

-167 FNQPAGGSGQGFSQP
+167 FYQPAGGSGQGFSQP
-182 QTQQAIPAVAAQPI
+182 QTQQAIPAIAAQPI
-196 QQVPAAFSSRMEQQG
+196 QPVSNAFNSRMEQQG
-211 SSSPFSGGADR
+211 SDSPFSGGADR
-222 DAAAQRNMM
+222 DAAVQRNMM
-231 TSINGIE
+231 TSIDGIE
-238 QAGITGS
+238 QAGVAGS
-245 RDFIEGTAVSVQADA
+245 RDFIEGTAISVQADA
-260 RDSFSG
+260 CGAFSG
-266 TFDTGKTGFD
+266 SFDTGRTGLD
-276 QPTGSLGQNSGSP
+276 QPKGGLGQDSGSH

-296 GSPSPMGTVSAP
+296 GSPSPMGTANAP
-308 ADDKTD
+308 AEDKAD
-314 FVSEAAGFGPHRPSS
+314 FVSEAAGFGSHQPST
-329 SSWASADM
+329 SSWVSADM
-337 FAGGHAKDVHLSKKI
+337 FARGHAKDVHLSKKI

-365 AKQGYAAAEKDA
+365 AKYDYAAAEKDA
-377 LETLGASGWSSG
+377 LETLDASGWSSG
-389 DQTSAFS
+389 NQTSVFS
-396 DSAARA
+396 DSAERA
-402 ECFKNGL
+402 EGFKDGL

-424 RDFGFVAQTEQ
+424 RDFGF
-435 KVPSGMPARH
+435 
-445 GSHSEKTE
+445 
-453 TSPSQTHTVEHG
+453 
-465 SEHAHQAPDSSGS
+465 
-478 ESRAKT
+478 
-484 IKGEFEASVDA
+484 I
-495 IDHARISD
+495 
-503 TRDFGF
+503 
-509 MSQAER
+509 SQAER
-515 EAEPSVPKPTA
+515 EAEPSVPKPTV
-526 YRAGKESSAG
+526 YRADKESPAG

-553 VVAKGEDV
+553 VVAKGKDV
-561 RKASDEMVATHRE
+561 RKTSDEMVAAHRE
-574 ASEFITKAEKRAQT
+574 ASKFITKAEKRAQT

-599 AINSAVASIGD
+599 AVNSAVASIGD

-620 SARAAVAAGRSIKA
+620 STRAAVAAGRSIKA
-634 SRAVG
+634 SRAAG

-692 NARAKAKGGS
+692 SARAKAKGGS

-712 RAARTSGDVQR
+712 RAARTSEDVQR

-733 SMSIAKAKA
+733 SMSIAKTKA
-742 AAGEIADANE
+742 ASGEIADANE
-752 KANLISN
+752 KASLISK
-759 LVSGLANAGKQALQS
+759 LVSGLTNAGKQALQS

-794 AALGSSVFAV
+794 AALGSSVFAI
-804 IAVVVL
+804 IAIIVL
-810 LVILFIVA
+810 LIVLFVVA

-863 GMHAGSEEGG
+863 GMNAGSEEGG

-1019 ARQQAIVNSAYAT
+1019 ARQQAVVNSAYAT

-1142 DLSQ
+1142 NLSQ

>member
-1 MPDDSKHG
+1 MPDASKNG
-9 NPSNAAT
+9 NPSDASNL
-16 SKNGSV
+16 KNGSV
-22 AGMSSVTE
+22 AGMSSEIE
-30 RQQRS
+30 RKQQI
-35 AAAYDDAAQRSVANT
+35 AASYDDGVQRAVAHT
-50 ADFSRHAET
+50 ADFSLHADT
-59 VGSGY
+59 VSSGY
-64 SARTDAVGAS
+64 SAGTDAIGVS
-74 NLIAGSA
+74 NSVAFSA
-81 QDTQRV
+81 QDAEKA
-87 AISPNTSKFS
+87 AIPSSGSNSS
-97 VPNAQETFGS
+97 VPNSQETFGS
-107 SFGDSQSEQDAF
+107 SFGDSRSEQDAF
-119 KAGMDTGIDQ
+119 KTGMDSGIDR
-129 LGQAGVARSSE
+129 LGQAGVTRSSE

-147 SAQVDTRDA
+147 SAQVDTCDA
-156 FSGSYDTGRTG
+156 FSGSFDTGRTG
-167 FNQPAGGSGQGFSQP
+167 F
-182 QTQQAIPAVAAQPI
+182 
-196 QQVPAAFSSRMEQQG
+196 
-211 SSSPFSGGADR
+211 
-222 DAAAQRNMM
+222 
-231 TSINGIE
+231 
-238 QAGITGS
+238 
-245 RDFIEGTAVSVQADA
+245 
-260 RDSFSG
+260 
-266 TFDTGKTGFD
+266 D
-276 QPTGSLGQNSGSP
+276 QPKGGLGQDSGSH
-289 QAGQQSF
+289 QTGQQSF
-296 GSPSPMGTVSAP
+296 GSPSPMGTANAP
-308 ADDKTD
+308 AEDKAD
-314 FVSEAAGFGPHRPSS
+314 FVSEAAGFGSHQPST
-329 SSWASADM
+329 SSWVSADM

-365 AKQGYAAAEKDA
+365 AKHDYAAAEKDA
-377 LETLGASGWSSG
+377 LETLDASGWSSG
-389 DQTSAFS
+389 NQTSAFS
-396 DSAARA
+396 DASART
-402 ECFKNGL
+402 EGFKDSL
-409 GTGADSIERAGVSDS
+409 GTSVDGLERAGVSDS
-424 RDFGFVAQTEQ
+424 RDFGFAAQTKQ
-435 KVPSGMPARH
+435 RVSPDMAVRH
-445 GSHSEKTE
+445 GSHPDKVNPEEIQSHTE
-453 TSPSQTHTVEHG
+453 EHG
-465 SEHAHQAPDSSGS
+465 YKHAVKASDFSGS
-478 ESRAKT
+478 DSRAEAFG
-484 IKGEFEASVDA
+484 GEFETSSDA
-495 IDHARISD
+495 IEHTGISD
-503 TRDFGF
+503 THDFGF
-509 MSQAER
+509 MTQAER
-515 EAEPSVPKPTA
+515 EAEPSVPKPTV
-526 YRAGKESSAG
+526 YRADKESPAG

-553 VVAKGEDV
+553 VVAKGKGA
-561 RKASDEMVATHRE
+561 RKASDEMVAAHRE

-599 AINSAVASIGD
+599 AVNSAVASVGD

-620 SARAAVAAGRSIKA
+620 SARAAVAAGRSIKV
-634 SRAVG
+634 SRAAG

-692 NARAKAKGGS
+692 SVRAKAKGGS

-712 RAARTSGDVQR
+712 RAARTSEDVQR
-723 ASFSNSMQRR
+723 ASFSNSMQLR
-733 SMSIAKAKA
+733 SMSIAKTKA

-752 KANLISN
+752 KASLISK
-759 LVSGLANAGKQALQS
+759 LVSGLTSAGKQALQS

-794 AALGSSVFAV
+794 AALGSSVFAIMAV
-804 IAVVVL
+804 IVL
-810 LVILFIVA
+810 LIVLFVVA

-1019 ARQQAIVNSAYAT
+1019 ARQQAVVNSAYAT

>member
-1 MPDDSKHG
+1 M
-9 NPSNAAT
+9 
-16 SKNGSV
+16 
-22 AGMSSVTE
+22 AGVSSETE
-30 RQQRS
+30 RRQQT
-35 AAAYDDAAQRSVANT
+35 AAAYDDAVQRAVANT

-59 VGSGY
+59 VDSGY
-64 SARTDAVGAS
+64 SAGTDAVGVS
-74 NLIAGSA
+74 NPIAGSA
-81 QDTQRV
+81 QDTQRA
-87 AISPNTSKFS
+87 AILPNTSNFS
-97 VPNAQETFGS
+97 APNAQETFGS
-107 SFGDSQSEQDAF
+107 FFGDSRSEQDAF
-119 KAGMDTGIDQ
+119 KAGMNSGIDQ
-129 LGQAGVARSSE
+129 LGHAGVTRSSE
-140 FGTDISA
+140 FGTDLTA
-147 SAQVDTRDA
+147 AVQADACDA
-156 FSGSYDTGRTG
+156 FSGAYDTGRTG
-167 FNQPAGGSGQGFSQP
+167 FDQPASGSGQGFSQP
-182 QTQQAIPAVAAQPI
+182 QTQQASPGVAAQPI
-196 QQVPAAFSSRMEQQG
+196 QQVPAAFSSHMEQQG
-211 SSSPFSGGADR
+211 SGSPFSGSADR
-222 DAAAQRNMM
+222 NVAAQRNMM
-231 TSINGIE
+231 TSIDGVE

-260 RDSFSG
+260 RDAFSSAYDAG
-266 TFDTGKTGFD
+266 RTGFD
-276 QPTGSLGQNSGSP
+276 QPSSGLGQSSGSP

-296 GSPSPMGTVSAP
+296 GNPSPMDTADAP
-308 ADDKTD
+308 AEDKAD
-314 FVSEAAGFGPHRPSS
+314 FVSEAAGFGSHRPSS

-337 FAGGHAKDVHLSKKI
+337 FAAGHANDVHLSKKI

-365 AKQGYAAAEKDA
+365 AKQAYAAAEKDA
-377 LETLGASGWSSG
+377 LETLAASGWNSG
-389 DQTSAFS
+389 NQTTAFS

-402 ECFKNGL
+402 ESFKDGL

-424 RDFGFVAQTEQ
+424 RNFGFVAQTDQ
-435 KVPSGMPARH
+435 RIPSGMPARH
-445 GSHSEKTE
+445 GSHPEKGE
-453 TSPSQTHTVEHG
+453 ASSSQTHAVEHSSG
-465 SEHAHQAPDSSGS
+465 HTRQAPELSGS
-478 ESRAKT
+478 ESRTEAF
-484 IKGEFEASVDA
+484 KGEFEASTDA
-495 IDHARISD
+495 IEHAGISD
-503 TRDFGF
+503 SRDFGF
-509 MSQAER
+509 MSQADR
-515 EAEPSVPKPTA
+515 EAEPSVPKPTV
-526 YRAGKESSAG
+526 YRADKECPAG

-545 DVRNAARN
+545 DVRHAARN
-553 VVAKGEDV
+553 VVAKGKDV
-561 RKASDEMVATHRE
+561 RKASDEMAAAHRE
-574 ASEFITKAEKRAQT
+574 ASEFITKAEKRAQAA
-588 VANFKSAAANA
+588 ANFKSAAVNA
-599 AINSAVASIGD
+599 AVNSAVASIGD

-620 SARAAVAAGRSIKA
+620 SARAAVAAGRTIKA
-634 SRAVG
+634 SRAAG

-662 DDDGSL
+662 DDDDSL

-712 RAARTSGDVQR
+712 KAARTSGDAQR
-723 ASFSNSMQRR
+723 ASFANSMQRR
-733 SMSIAKAKA
+733 SMSIAKTKA

-752 KANLISN
+752 KANLISK
-759 LVSGLANAGKQALQS
+759 LVSGLASAGKQALQS

-794 AALGSSVFAV
+794 TALGGSVFAV

-810 LVILFIVA
+810 LIILFIVA

-863 GMHAGSEEGG
+863 GMNAGSEEGG

-879 IGLCQWTNGRHTN
+879 IGLCQWTNGRHSN

-1019 ARQQAIVNSAYAT
+1019 ARQQAIVNMAYAT

-1119 SLDAFIRFYGAG
+1119 SLDAFVRFYGAG

>member
-9 NPSNAAT
+9 NPSDASD

-22 AGMSSVTE
+22 AGMSSETE
-30 RQQRS
+30 RQQQA
-35 AAAYDDAAQRSVANT
+35 AAAYDDGSQRAVAHT
-50 ADFSRHAET
+50 IDFSRHTET

-64 SARTDAVGAS
+64 SAGTDAIGVS
-74 NLIAGSA
+74 NTVADSA
-81 QDTQRV
+81 QDAQRTP
-87 AISPNTSKFS
+87 IQPNGSNFS
-97 VPNAQETFGS
+97 ALNAQETFGF
-107 SFGDSQSEQDAF
+107 SFGDSRSEQDAF
-119 KAGMDTGIDQ
+119 KAGMNTGIDQ
-129 LGQAGVARSSE
+129 LGQAGIASPSE
-140 FGTDISA
+140 FGTDMTA
-147 SAQVDTRDA
+147 AVQADARDA
-156 FSGSYDTGRTG
+156 FSGAYNTGRTG
-167 FNQPAGGSGQGFSQP
+167 FGQPASGSGQGFSQP
-182 QTQQAIPAVAAQPI
+182 QAQQAIPAVAAQPI

-211 SSSPFSGGADR
+211 SDSPFSDGADR
-222 DAAAQRNMM
+222 SAAAQRNMM
-231 TSINGIE
+231 TSIDGVE
-238 QAGITGS
+238 QAGISGS

-266 TFDTGKTGFD
+266 TFDTGRTGFD
-276 QPTGSLGQNSGSP
+276 QPAVGLGQNSGSP

-296 GSPSPMGTVSAP
+296 GSPSPMGTANAP
-308 ADDKTD
+308 AEDKAD
-314 FVSEAAGFGPHRPSS
+314 FVTEAAGFASHRPSTP
-329 SSWASADM
+329 SWASADM
-337 FAGGHAKDVHLSKKI
+337 FAAGHANDVHLSKKI

-365 AKQGYAAAEKDA
+365 AKQTYAAAEQDA
-377 LETLGASGWSSG
+377 LETLDASGWSSG
-389 DQTSAFS
+389 NQTSAFS

-402 ECFKNGL
+402 ESFKDGL

-424 RDFGFVAQTEQ
+424 RDFGFVAQTDQ
-435 KVPSGMPARH
+435 RNPSGMPARH
-445 GSHSEKTE
+445 GS
-453 TSPSQTHTVEHG
+453 QHG
-465 SEHAHQAPDSSGS
+465 SGHTRQTPDLSGS
-478 ESRAKT
+478 KSRAEAF
-484 IKGEFEASVDA
+484 KGEFEASADA
-495 IDHARISD
+495 IEHAGISD
-503 TRDFGF
+503 SRDFGF
-509 MSQAER
+509 MSQADR
-515 EAEPSVPKPTA
+515 EAEPSVLKPTV
-526 YRAGKESSAG
+526 YRADKECPAG
-536 GAKYADAPE
+536 GGKYADAPE
-545 DVRNAARN
+545 DVRHAARN
-553 VVAKGEDV
+553 VVAKGKDV
-561 RKASDEMVATHRE
+561 RKASDEMAAAHRE
-574 ASEFITKAEKRAQT
+574 ASEFITKAEKRAQAA
-588 VANFKSAAANA
+588 ANFKSAAVNA
-599 AINSAVASIGD
+599 AVNSAVSSIGD

-634 SRAVG
+634 SRAAG
-639 KQVGARS
+639 KQVGSRS

-653 TSKAAILAL
+653 AAKSAVFAL

-668 DGLDKVDE
+668 DGLEKADE

-686 KAKDFK
+686 KARDFK

-712 RAARTSGDVQR
+712 KAARASGDAQR
-723 ASFSNSMQRR
+723 ASFANSMQRR
-733 SMSIAKAKA
+733 SMSIAKTRA

-752 KANLISN
+752 KANLIGK
-759 LVSGLANAGKQALQS
+759 LVSGLASAGKQALQS

-810 LVILFIVA
+810 LIILFIVA

-863 GMHAGSEEGG
+863 GMNAGSEEGG

-879 IGLCQWTNGRHTN
+879 IGLCQWTNGRHSN

-1019 ARQQAIVNSAYAT
+1019 ARQQAIVNMAYAT

>member
-1 MPDDSKHG
+1 MPDASKNG
-9 NPSNAAT
+9 NPSDASNL
-16 SKNGSV
+16 KNGSV
-22 AGMSSVTE
+22 AGMSSEIE
-30 RQQRS
+30 RKQQI
-35 AAAYDDAAQRSVANT
+35 AASYDDGVQRAVAHT
-50 ADFSRHAET
+50 ADFSRHADT
-59 VGSGY
+59 VSSGY
-64 SARTDAVGAS
+64 SAGTDAIGVS
-74 NLIAGSA
+74 NPVENSA
-81 QDTQRV
+81 QDAEKA
-87 AISPNTSKFS
+87 AIPPSESNSS
-97 VPNAQETFGS
+97 VPNSQETFGS
-107 SFGDSQSEQDAF
+107 SFGDSRSEQDAF
-119 KAGMDTGIDQ
+119 KTGMDSGIDR
-129 LGQAGVARSSE
+129 LGQAGVTRSSE

-147 SAQVDTRDA
+147 SAQVDTCDA

-167 FNQPAGGSGQGFSQP
+167 FYQPAGGSGQGFSQP
-182 QTQQAIPAVAAQPI
+182 QTQQAIPAIAAQPI
-196 QQVPAAFSSRMEQQG
+196 QPVSNAFNSRMEQQG
-211 SSSPFSGGADR
+211 SDSPFSGGADR
-222 DAAAQRNMM
+222 DAAVQRNMM
-231 TSINGIE
+231 TSIDGIE
-238 QAGITGS
+238 QAGVAGS

-260 RDSFSG
+260 RGAFSG
-266 TFDTGKTGFD
+266 SFDTGRTGLD
-276 QPTGSLGQNSGSP
+276 QPKGGLGQDSGSH

-296 GSPSPMGTVSAP
+296 GSPSPMGTANAP
-308 ADDKTD
+308 AEDKAD
-314 FVSEAAGFGPHRPSS
+314 FVSEAAGFGSHQPST
-329 SSWASADM
+329 SSWVSADM
-337 FAGGHAKDVHLSKKI
+337 FARGHAKDVHLSKKI

-365 AKQGYAAAEKDA
+365 AKYDYAAAEKDA
-377 LETLGASGWSSG
+377 LETLDASGWSSG
-389 DQTSAFS
+389 NQTSVFS
-396 DSAARA
+396 DSAERA
-402 ECFKNGL
+402 EGFKDGL

-424 RDFGFVAQTEQ
+424 RDFGF
-435 KVPSGMPARH
+435 
-445 GSHSEKTE
+445 
-453 TSPSQTHTVEHG
+453 
-465 SEHAHQAPDSSGS
+465 
-478 ESRAKT
+478 
-484 IKGEFEASVDA
+484 I
-495 IDHARISD
+495 
-503 TRDFGF
+503 
-509 MSQAER
+509 SQAER
-515 EAEPSVPKPTA
+515 EAEPSVPKPTV
-526 YRAGKESSAG
+526 YRADKESPAG

-553 VVAKGEDV
+553 VVAKGKDV
-561 RKASDEMVATHRE
+561 RKTSDEMVAAHRE
-574 ASEFITKAEKRAQT
+574 ASKFITKAEKRAQT

-599 AINSAVASIGD
+599 AVNSAVASIGD

-620 SARAAVAAGRSIKA
+620 STRAAVAAGRSIKA
-634 SRAVG
+634 SRAAG

-692 NARAKAKGGS
+692 SARAKAKGGS

-712 RAARTSGDVQR
+712 RAARTSEDVQR

-733 SMSIAKAKA
+733 SMSIAKTKA
-742 AAGEIADANE
+742 ASGEIADANE
-752 KANLISN
+752 KASLISK
-759 LVSGLANAGKQALQS
+759 LVSGLTNAGKQALQS

-794 AALGSSVFAV
+794 AALGSSVFAI
-804 IAVVVL
+804 IAIIVL
-810 LVILFIVA
+810 LIVLFVVA

-863 GMHAGSEEGG
+863 GMNAGSEEGG

-931 TYDHSPES
+931 TYDHSSES

-951 GSKRGFLAA
+951 GSKSGFLAA

-1019 ARQQAIVNSAYAT
+1019 ARQQAVVNSAYAT

-1142 DLSQ
+1142 NLSQ

>member
-1 MPDDSKHG
+1 MPDASKNG
-9 NPSNAAT
+9 NPSDASNL
-16 SKNGSV
+16 KNGSV
-22 AGMSSVTE
+22 AGMSSEIE
-30 RQQRS
+30 RKQQI
-35 AAAYDDAAQRSVANT
+35 AASYDDGVQRAVAHT
-50 ADFSRHAET
+50 ADFSRHADA
-59 VGSGY
+59 VSSGY
-64 SARTDAVGAS
+64 SAGTDAFGVS
-74 NLIAGSA
+74 NPVANSA
-81 QDTQRV
+81 QDAEKA
-87 AISPNTSKFS
+87 AIPPSESNSS
-97 VPNAQETFGS
+97 VPNSQETFGS
-107 SFGDSQSEQDAF
+107 SFGDSRSEQDAF
-119 KAGMDTGIDQ
+119 KTGMDSGIDR
-129 LGQAGVARSSE
+129 LGQAGVTRSSE

-147 SAQVDTRDA
+147 SAQVDTCDA

-167 FNQPAGGSGQGFSQP
+167 FYQPAGGSGQGFSQP
-182 QTQQAIPAVAAQPI
+182 QTQQAIPAIAAQPI
-196 QQVPAAFSSRMEQQG
+196 QPVSNAFNSRMEQQG
-211 SSSPFSGGADR
+211 SDSPFSGGADR
-222 DAAAQRNMM
+222 DAAVQRNMM
-231 TSINGIE
+231 TSIDGIE
-238 QAGITGS
+238 QAGVAGS

-260 RDSFSG
+260 RGAFSG
-266 TFDTGKTGFD
+266 SFDTGRTGLD
-276 QPTGSLGQNSGSP
+276 QPKGGLGQDSGSH
-289 QAGQQSF
+289 QAGRQSF
-296 GSPSPMGTVSAP
+296 GSPSPMGTANAP
-308 ADDKTD
+308 AEDKAD
-314 FVSEAAGFGPHRPSS
+314 FVSEAAGFGSHQPST
-329 SSWASADM
+329 SSWVSADM
-337 FAGGHAKDVHLSKKI
+337 FARGHAKDVHLSKKI

-365 AKQGYAAAEKDA
+365 AKYDYAAAEKDA
-377 LETLGASGWSSG
+377 LETLDASGWSSG
-389 DQTSAFS
+389 NQTSVFS
-396 DSAARA
+396 DSAERA
-402 ECFKNGL
+402 EGFKDGL

-424 RDFGFVAQTEQ
+424 RDFGF
-435 KVPSGMPARH
+435 
-445 GSHSEKTE
+445 
-453 TSPSQTHTVEHG
+453 
-465 SEHAHQAPDSSGS
+465 
-478 ESRAKT
+478 
-484 IKGEFEASVDA
+484 I
-495 IDHARISD
+495 
-503 TRDFGF
+503 
-509 MSQAER
+509 SQAER
-515 EAEPSVPKPTA
+515 EAEPSVPKPTV
-526 YRAGKESSAG
+526 YRADKESPAG

-553 VVAKGEDV
+553 VVAKGKDV
-561 RKASDEMVATHRE
+561 RKTSDEMVAAHRE
-574 ASEFITKAEKRAQT
+574 ASKFITKAEKRAQT

-599 AINSAVASIGD
+599 AVNSAVASIGD

-620 SARAAVAAGRSIKA
+620 STRAAVAAGRSIKA
-634 SRAVG
+634 SRAAG

-646 FFSSSAE
+646 FFSSPAE
-653 TSKAAILAL
+653 TSKAAIVAL

-676 AARAGRYVRG
+676 AARVGRYVRG

-692 NARAKAKGGS
+692 SARAKAKGGS

-712 RAARTSGDVQR
+712 RAARTSEDVQR

-733 SMSIAKAKA
+733 SMSIAKTKA
-742 AAGEIADANE
+742 ASGEIADANE
-752 KANLISN
+752 KASLISK
-759 LVSGLANAGKQALQS
+759 LVSGLTNAGKRCLQS

-794 AALGSSVFAV
+794 AALGSSVFAI
-804 IAVVVL
+804 IAVIVL
-810 LVILFIVA
+810 LIVLFVVA

-841 FREKGLD
+841 FREKGLN

-863 GMHAGSEEGG
+863 GMNAGSEEGG

-1019 ARQQAIVNSAYAT
+1019 ARQQAVVNSAYAT

-1142 DLSQ
+1142 NLSQ

>member
-1 MPDDSKHG
+1 MPDASKNG
-9 NPSNAAT
+9 NPSDASNL
-16 SKNGSV
+16 KNGSV
-22 AGMSSVTE
+22 AGMSSEIE
-30 RQQRS
+30 RKQQI
-35 AAAYDDAAQRSVANT
+35 AASYDDGVQRAVAHT
-50 ADFSRHAET
+50 ADFSRHADT
-59 VGSGY
+59 VSSGY
-64 SARTDAVGAS
+64 SAGTDAIGVS
-74 NLIAGSA
+74 NPVVNSA
-81 QDTQRV
+81 QDAEKA
-87 AISPNTSKFS
+87 AIPPSESNSS
-97 VPNAQETFGS
+97 VPNSQETFGS
-107 SFGDSQSEQDAF
+107 SFGDSRSEQDAF
-119 KAGMDTGIDQ
+119 KTGMDSGIDR
-129 LGQAGVARSSE
+129 LGQAGVTRSSE

-147 SAQVDTRDA
+147 SAQVDTCDA

-167 FNQPAGGSGQGFSQP
+167 FYQPAGGSGQGFSQP
-182 QTQQAIPAVAAQPI
+182 QTQQAIPAIAAQPI
-196 QQVPAAFSSRMEQQG
+196 QPVSNAFNFRMEQQG
-211 SSSPFSGGADR
+211 SDSPFSGGADR
-222 DAAAQRNMM
+222 DAAVQRNMM
-231 TSINGIE
+231 TSIDGIE
-238 QAGITGS
+238 QAGVAGS

-260 RDSFSG
+260 RGAFSG
-266 TFDTGKTGFD
+266 SFDTGRTGLD
-276 QPTGSLGQNSGSP
+276 QPKGGLRQDSGSH
-289 QAGQQSF
+289 QAGQQSL
-296 GSPSPMGTVSAP
+296 GSPSPMGTANAP
-308 ADDKTD
+308 AEDKAD
-314 FVSEAAGFGPHRPSS
+314 FVSEAAGFGSHQPST
-329 SSWASADM
+329 SSWVSADM
-337 FAGGHAKDVHLSKKI
+337 FARGHAKDVHLSKKI

-365 AKQGYAAAEKDA
+365 AKYDYAAAEKDA
-377 LETLGASGWSSG
+377 LETLDASGWSSG
-389 DQTSAFS
+389 NQTSVFS
-396 DSAARA
+396 DSAERA
-402 ECFKNGL
+402 EGFKDGL

-424 RDFGFVAQTEQ
+424 RDFGF
-435 KVPSGMPARH
+435 
-445 GSHSEKTE
+445 
-453 TSPSQTHTVEHG
+453 
-465 SEHAHQAPDSSGS
+465 
-478 ESRAKT
+478 
-484 IKGEFEASVDA
+484 I
-495 IDHARISD
+495 
-503 TRDFGF
+503 
-509 MSQAER
+509 SQAER
-515 EAEPSVPKPTA
+515 EAEPSVPKPTV
-526 YRAGKESSAG
+526 YRADKESPAG

-553 VVAKGEDV
+553 VVAKGKDV
-561 RKASDEMVATHRE
+561 RKTSDEMVAAHRE
-574 ASEFITKAEKRAQT
+574 ASKFITKAEKRAQT

-599 AINSAVASIGD
+599 AVNSAVASIGD

-620 SARAAVAAGRSIKA
+620 STRAAVAAGRSIKA
-634 SRAVG
+634 SRAAG

-692 NARAKAKGGS
+692 SARAKAKGGS

-712 RAARTSGDVQR
+712 RAARTSEDVQR

-733 SMSIAKAKA
+733 SMSIAKTKA
-742 AAGEIADANE
+742 ASGEIADANE
-752 KANLISN
+752 KASLISK
-759 LVSGLANAGKQALQS
+759 LVSGLTNAGKQALQS

-794 AALGSSVFAV
+794 AALGSSVFAI
-804 IAVVVL
+804 IAVIVL
-810 LVILFIVA
+810 LIVLFVVA

-863 GMHAGSEEGG
+863 GMNAGSEEGG

-1019 ARQQAIVNSAYAT
+1019 ARQQAVVNSAYAT

-1142 DLSQ
+1142 NLSQ

>member
-1 MPDDSKHG
+1 MPDASKNG
-9 NPSNAAT
+9 NPSDASNL
-16 SKNGSV
+16 KNGSV
-22 AGMSSVTE
+22 AGMSSEIE
-30 RQQRS
+30 RKQQI
-35 AAAYDDAAQRSVANT
+35 AASYDDGVQRAVAHT
-50 ADFSRHAET
+50 ADFSRHADA
-59 VGSGY
+59 VSSGY
-64 SARTDAVGAS
+64 SAGTDAFGVS
-74 NLIAGSA
+74 NPVANSA
-81 QDTQRV
+81 QDAEKA
-87 AISPNTSKFS
+87 AIPPSESNSS
-97 VPNAQETFGS
+97 VPNSQETFGS
-107 SFGDSQSEQDAF
+107 SFGDSRSEQDAF
-119 KAGMDTGIDQ
+119 KTGMDSGIDR
-129 LGQAGVARSSE
+129 LGQAGVTRSSE

-147 SAQVDTRDA
+147 SAQVDTCDA

-167 FNQPAGGSGQGFSQP
+167 FYQPAGGSGQGFSQP
-182 QTQQAIPAVAAQPI
+182 QTQQAIPAIAAQPI
-196 QQVPAAFSSRMEQQG
+196 QPVSNAFNSRMEQQG
-211 SSSPFSGGADR
+211 SDSPFSGGADR
-222 DAAAQRNMM
+222 DAAVQRNMM
-231 TSINGIE
+231 TSIDGIE
-238 QAGITGS
+238 QAGVAGS

-260 RDSFSG
+260 RGAFSG
-266 TFDTGKTGFD
+266 SFDTGRTGLD
-276 QPTGSLGQNSGSP
+276 QPKGGLGQDSGSH

-296 GSPSPMGTVSAP
+296 GSPSPMGTANAP
-308 ADDKTD
+308 AEDKAD
-314 FVSEAAGFGPHRPSS
+314 FVSEAAGFGSHQPST
-329 SSWASADM
+329 SSWVSADM
-337 FAGGHAKDVHLSKKI
+337 FARGHAKDVHLSKKI

-365 AKQGYAAAEKDA
+365 AKYDYAAAEKDA
-377 LETLGASGWSSG
+377 LETLDASGWSSG
-389 DQTSAFS
+389 NQTSVFS
-396 DSAARA
+396 DSAERA
-402 ECFKNGL
+402 EGFKDGL

-424 RDFGFVAQTEQ
+424 RDFGF
-435 KVPSGMPARH
+435 
-445 GSHSEKTE
+445 
-453 TSPSQTHTVEHG
+453 
-465 SEHAHQAPDSSGS
+465 
-478 ESRAKT
+478 
-484 IKGEFEASVDA
+484 I
-495 IDHARISD
+495 
-503 TRDFGF
+503 
-509 MSQAER
+509 SQAER
-515 EAEPSVPKPTA
+515 EAEPSVPKPTV
-526 YRAGKESSAG
+526 YRADKESPAG

-553 VVAKGEDV
+553 VVAKGKDV
-561 RKASDEMVATHRE
+561 RKTSDEMVAAHRE
-574 ASEFITKAEKRAQT
+574 ASKFITKAEKRAQT

-599 AINSAVASIGD
+599 AVNSAVASIGD

-620 SARAAVAAGRSIKA
+620 STRAAVAAGRSIKA
-634 SRAVG
+634 SRAAG

-653 TSKAAILAL
+653 TSKAAIVAL

-692 NARAKAKGGS
+692 SARAKAKGGS

-712 RAARTSGDVQR
+712 RAARTSEDVQR

-733 SMSIAKAKA
+733 SMSIAKTKA
-742 AAGEIADANE
+742 ASGEIADANE
-752 KANLISN
+752 KASLISK
-759 LVSGLANAGKQALQS
+759 LVSGLTNAGKQALQS

-794 AALGSSVFAV
+794 AALGSSVFAI
-804 IAVVVL
+804 IAVIVL
-810 LVILFIVA
+810 LIVLFVVA

-841 FREKGLD
+841 FREKGLN

-863 GMHAGSEEGG
+863 GMNAGSEEGG

-1019 ARQQAIVNSAYAT
+1019 ARQQAVVNSAYAT

-1142 DLSQ
+1142 NLSQ

>member
-1 MPDDSKHG
+1 MPDASKNG
-9 NPSNAAT
+9 NPSDASNL
-16 SKNGSV
+16 KNGSV
-22 AGMSSVTE
+22 AGMSSEIE
-30 RQQRS
+30 RKQQI
-35 AAAYDDAAQRSVANT
+35 AASYDDGVQRAVAHT
-50 ADFSRHAET
+50 ADFSRHADT
-59 VGSGY
+59 VSSGY
-64 SARTDAVGAS
+64 PAGTDVFGVS
-74 NLIAGSA
+74 NPVANSA
-81 QDTQRV
+81 QDAEKA
-87 AISPNTSKFS
+87 AIPPSESNSS
-97 VPNAQETFGS
+97 VPNSQETFGS
-107 SFGDSQSEQDAF
+107 SFGDSRSEQDAF
-119 KAGMDTGIDQ
+119 KTGMDSGIDR
-129 LGQAGVARSSE
+129 LGQAGVTRSSE

-147 SAQVDTRDA
+147 SAQVDTCDA

-167 FNQPAGGSGQGFSQP
+167 FYQPAGGSGQGFSQP
-182 QTQQAIPAVAAQPI
+182 QTQQAIPAIATQPI
-196 QQVPAAFSSRMEQQG
+196 QPVSNAFNSRMEQQG
-211 SSSPFSGGADR
+211 SDSPFSGGAER
-222 DAAAQRNMM
+222 DAAVQRNMM
-231 TSINGIE
+231 TSIDGIE
-238 QAGITGS
+238 QAGVAGS

-260 RDSFSG
+260 RGAFSG
-266 TFDTGKTGFD
+266 SFDTGRTGLD
-276 QPTGSLGQNSGSP
+276 QPKGGLGQDSGSH

-296 GSPSPMGTVSAP
+296 GSPSPMGTANAP
-308 ADDKTD
+308 AEDKAD
-314 FVSEAAGFGPHRPSS
+314 FVSEAAGFGSHQPST
-329 SSWASADM
+329 SSWVSADM
-337 FAGGHAKDVHLSKKI
+337 FARGHAKDVHLSKKI

-365 AKQGYAAAEKDA
+365 AKYDYAAAEKDA
-377 LETLGASGWSSG
+377 LETLDASGWSSG
-389 DQTSAFS
+389 NQTSVFS
-396 DSAARA
+396 DSAERA
-402 ECFKNGL
+402 EGFKDGL

-424 RDFGFVAQTEQ
+424 RDFGF
-435 KVPSGMPARH
+435 
-445 GSHSEKTE
+445 
-453 TSPSQTHTVEHG
+453 
-465 SEHAHQAPDSSGS
+465 
-478 ESRAKT
+478 
-484 IKGEFEASVDA
+484 I
-495 IDHARISD
+495 
-503 TRDFGF
+503 
-509 MSQAER
+509 SQAER
-515 EAEPSVPKPTA
+515 EAEPSVPKPTV
-526 YRAGKESSAG
+526 YRADKESPAG

-553 VVAKGEDV
+553 VVAKGKDV
-561 RKASDEMVATHRE
+561 RKTSDEMVAAHRE
-574 ASEFITKAEKRAQT
+574 ASKFITKAEKRAQT

-599 AINSAVASIGD
+599 AVNSAVASIGD

-620 SARAAVAAGRSIKA
+620 STRAAVAAGRSIKA
-634 SRAVG
+634 SRAAG

-653 TSKAAILAL
+653 TSKAAIVAL

-692 NARAKAKGGS
+692 SARAKAKGGS

-712 RAARTSGDVQR
+712 RAARTSEDVQR

-733 SMSIAKAKA
+733 SMSIAKTKA
-742 AAGEIADANE
+742 ASGEIADANE
-752 KANLISN
+752 KASLISK
-759 LVSGLANAGKQALQS
+759 LVSGLTNAGKQALQS

-794 AALGSSVFAV
+794 AALGSSVFAI
-804 IAVVVL
+804 IAVIVL
-810 LVILFIVA
+810 LIVLFVVA

-841 FREKGLD
+841 FREKGLN

-863 GMHAGSEEGG
+863 GMNAGSEEGG

-913 FWDHDK
+913 FWDHDR

-1019 ARQQAIVNSAYAT
+1019 ARQQAVVNSAYAT

-1142 DLSQ
+1142 NLSQ

>member
-1 MPDDSKHG
+1 MPD
-9 NPSNAAT
+9 A
-16 SKNGSV
+16 SKNGNSSAASNSKNSGV
-22 AGMSSVTE
+22 AGVSSEIE
-30 RQQRS
+30 RQQQA
-35 AAAYDDAAQRSVANT
+35 AAAYEDGMRRASDNAEG
-50 ADFSRHAET
+50 FSRHVEM
-59 VGSGY
+59 SSSDY
-64 SARTDAVGAS
+64 SAGS
-74 NLIAGSA
+74 NPFGTAGPSA
-81 QDTQRV
+81 DSSQDVQHATL
-87 AISPNTSKFS
+87 P
-97 VPNAQETFGS
+97 PNAANFNAQNNLDTFGS
-107 SFGDSQSEQDAF
+107 SFGDRQSGQDAF
-119 KAGMDTGIDQ
+119 KAGMNTGIDQ
-129 LGQAGVARSSE
+129 LGQSGVARSSE
-140 FGTDISA
+140 FGTDMTA
-147 SAQVDTRDA
+147 SVQADTCDA
-156 FSGSYDTGRTG
+156 FSSSYDAGRTG
-167 FNQPAGGSGQGFSQP
+167 FDQPASAMGQGFSQP
-182 QTQQAIPAVAAQPI
+182 QAQQSAPAAPAVAAQPI
-196 QQVPAAFSSRMEQQG
+196 QQVPSAFSSRMEQQN
-211 SSSPFSGGADR
+211 SSSPFSDGAAR
-222 DAAAQRNMM
+222 SAAAQRNMM
-231 TSINGIE
+231 TSIDGVDA
-238 QAGITGS
+238 AGIAGS

-260 RDSFSG
+260 RDAFSG
-266 TFDTGKTGFD
+266 AYDTGRTGFD
-276 QPTGSLGQNSGSP
+276 QPAGGPGQNPGSP

-296 GSPSPMGTVSAP
+296 GGSSPMAGVNAP
-308 ADDKTD
+308 AENKAVS
-314 FVSEAAGFGPHRPSS
+314 VSEAVGFGAKRSPSA
-329 SSWASADM
+329 SWASTDM
-337 FAGGHAKDVHLSKKI
+337 FSGGTAKDVHLSKKI
-352 QENLDNSKAAYSE
+352 QENLNNSKVAYVQ
-365 AKQGYAAAEKDA
+365 AKQDFAAAEKGA
-377 LETLGASGWSSG
+377 LETLDASGWSSG
-389 DQTSAFS
+389 NQASVFS

-402 ECFKNGL
+402 EGFKDGL
-409 GTGADSIERAGVSDS
+409 GTSADGVERAGVSDS
-424 RDFGFVAQTEQ
+424 RDFGFMTQT
-435 KVPSGMPARH
+435 
-445 GSHSEKTE
+445 
-453 TSPSQTHTVEHG
+453 
-465 SEHAHQAPDSSGS
+465 
-478 ESRAKT
+478 
-484 IKGEFEASVDA
+484 
-495 IDHARISD
+495 
-503 TRDFGF
+503 
-509 MSQAER
+509 ER
-515 EAEPSVPKPTA
+515 EAV
-526 YRAGKESSAG
+526 G
-536 GAKYADAPE
+536 GAAHGGKPRGGDAAVSKYSDAPE
-545 DVRNAARN
+545 SVRSAARK
-553 VVAKGEDV
+553 VVTEKENV
-561 RKASDEMVATHRE
+561 RKASDEMVTAHRE
-574 ASEFITKAEKRAQT
+574 ASEFITKAEQRAKT
-588 VANFKSAAANA
+588 AANFKSAAANA
-599 AINSAVASIGD
+599 LVNSAVASIGD
-610 DSVSGTAVRS
+610 DSVSGAAVRS

-634 SRAVG
+634 SKAAG
-639 KQVGARS
+639 KQVGARG

-653 TSKAAILAL
+653 ASKAAILAL
-662 DDDGSL
+662 DDDGNL

-692 NARAKAKGGS
+692 AARAKAKGGS

-712 RAARTSGDVQR
+712 KAARASEEGQRAA
-723 ASFSNSMQRR
+723 FSKSMQRR

-742 AAGEIADANE
+742 TAGEITAANE
-752 KANLISN
+752 KANLISK

-774 LAALVQGIG
+774 LAAIVQGIG

-794 AALGSSVFAV
+794 AALGSSVFAI

-810 LVILFIVA
+810 LIILFVVA

-829 GLNETETQVATF
+829 GLNETEAQVATF

-863 GMHAGSEEGG
+863 GMNAGSEEGG

-892 LVNYANSVG
+892 LVNYANSIG

-919 WQSNWWSGYHIN
+919 WQTNWWSGYHIN

-951 GSKRGFLAA
+951 GSKKGFLAA

-1019 ARQQAIVNSAYAT
+1019 ARQQVIVNSAYAT
-1032 PTPGQ
+1032 PTAGQ
-1037 GLCAAWVSNV
+1037 GRCAAWVSNV

-1087 PGTGSA
+1087 PGTGTA

>member
-1 MPDDSKHG
+1 MDS
-9 NPSNAAT
+9 
-16 SKNGSV
+16 
-22 AGMSSVTE
+22 
-30 RQQRS
+30 
-35 AAAYDDAAQRSVANT
+35 
-50 ADFSRHAET
+50 
-59 VGSGY
+59 
-64 SARTDAVGAS
+64 
-74 NLIAGSA
+74 
-81 QDTQRV
+81 
-87 AISPNTSKFS
+87 
-97 VPNAQETFGS
+97 
-107 SFGDSQSEQDAF
+107 
-119 KAGMDTGIDQ
+119 GIDR
-129 LGQAGVARSSE
+129 LGQAGVTRSSE

-147 SAQVDTRDA
+147 SAQVDTCDA

-167 FNQPAGGSGQGFSQP
+167 FYQPAGGSGQGFSQP
-182 QTQQAIPAVAAQPI
+182 QTQQAIPAAAAQPI
-196 QQVPAAFSSRMEQQG
+196 QPVSGAFNSRMEQQG
-211 SSSPFSGGADR
+211 SDSPFSGGADR

-231 TSINGIE
+231 TSIDGIE
-238 QAGITGS
+238 QAGVAGS

-260 RDSFSG
+260 RGAFSG
-266 TFDTGKTGFD
+266 SFDTGRTGFD
-276 QPTGSLGQNSGSP
+276 QPEGGLGQDSGSHR
-289 QAGQQSF
+289 AGQQSF
-296 GSPSPMGTVSAP
+296 GSPSPMGTANAP
-308 ADDKTD
+308 AEDKAD
-314 FVSEAAGFGPHRPSS
+314 FVSEAAGFGSHQPST
-329 SSWASADM
+329 SSWVSADI
-337 FAGGHAKDVHLSKKI
+337 FAGSHAKDVHLSKKI

-365 AKQGYAAAEKDA
+365 AKHDYAAAEKDA
-377 LETLGASGWSSG
+377 LETLDASGWSSG
-389 DQTSAFS
+389 NQASVFS
-396 DSAARA
+396 DSTERA
-402 ECFKNGL
+402 EGFKDGL

-424 RDFGFVAQTEQ
+424 RDFGFVAQAEQ
-435 KVPSGMPARH
+435 KVPSGIPARH
-445 GSHSEKTE
+445 GSHPEKTE
-453 TSPSQTHTVEHG
+453 ASPSHTHTVEHG
-465 SEHAHQAPDSSGS
+465 SGHTHRTPNPSGS

-484 IKGEFEASVDA
+484 IKGKFEASADA
-495 IDHARISD
+495 IEHAGISD
-503 TRDFGF
+503 SRDFGF
-509 MSQAER
+509 ISQAER
-515 EAEPSVPKPTA
+515 EAEPSVPKPTV
-526 YRAGKESSAG
+526 YRADKESPAG
-536 GAKYADAPE
+536 RAKYADAPE

-553 VVAKGEDV
+553 VLAKGKDV
-561 RKASDEMVATHRE
+561 RKTSDEMVAAHRE

-599 AINSAVASIGD
+599 AVNSAVASIGD

-620 SARAAVAAGRSIKA
+620 SVRAAVAAGRSIKA
-634 SRAVG
+634 SRAAG

-653 TSKAAILAL
+653 TSKAVILAL
-662 DDDGSL
+662 DDDGGL
-668 DGLDKVDE
+668 DELDKVDE

-692 NARAKAKGGS
+692 SARAKAKGGS

-712 RAARTSGDVQR
+712 RAARTSEDVQR

-752 KANLISN
+752 KASLISK
-759 LVSGLANAGKQALQS
+759 LVSGLTSAGKQALQS

-804 IAVVVL
+804 IAVIVL
-810 LVILFIVA
+810 LIVLFVVA

-848 DVQIAAIMGNMYGES
+848 DVQVAAIMGNMYGES

-1019 ARQQAIVNSAYAT
+1019 ARQQAVVNSAYAT

>member
-1 MPDDSKHG
+1 MPD
-9 NPSNAAT
+9 A
-16 SKNGSV
+16 SKNGNSSAAPNSKNSSV
-22 AGMSSVTE
+22 AGVSSEIE
-30 RQQRS
+30 RQQQA
-35 AAAYDDAAQRSVANT
+35 AAAYDDGMRRASDNA
-50 ADFSRHAET
+50 ADFSRHTEA

-64 SARTDAVGAS
+64 SAGAGAVDAVNPAVS
-74 NLIAGSA
+74 SAQEPQHAAPSPSALNFSTQSA
-81 QDTQRV
+81 QDTSS
-87 AISPNTSKFS
+87 A
-97 VPNAQETFGS
+97 
-107 SFGDSQSEQDAF
+107 SFGDRRSEQDGF
-119 KAGMDTGIDQ
+119 KAGMNMG
-129 LGQAGVARSSE
+129 A
-140 FGTDISA
+140 
-147 SAQVDTRDA
+147 
-156 FSGSYDTGRTG
+156 YDTGRTG
-167 FNQPAGGSGQGFSQP
+167 FDQTANGAGQGFGQP
-182 QTQQAIPAVAAQPI
+182 QQAGPSVAAQPI
-196 QQVPAAFSSRMEQQG
+196 QQVPSAFNSRMEQQASG
-211 SSSPFSGGADR
+211 SPFADGAAR
-222 DAAAQRNMM
+222 RAMAQQNMM
-231 TSINGIE
+231 TSIDGVDA
-238 QAGITGS
+238 AGIAGS

-260 RDSFSG
+260 RDAFSG
-266 TFDTGKTGFD
+266 AYDAGRTGFD
-276 QPTGSLGQNSGSP
+276 QPAGGPGQNLGNL

-296 GSPSPMGTVSAP
+296 GGAFPITGANGPAEDKAVFVPEAVGFGAKRSPSA
-308 ADDKTD
+308 
-314 FVSEAAGFGPHRPSS
+314 
-329 SSWASADM
+329 SWTSTDM
-337 FAGGHAKDVHLSKKI
+337 FSGGTAKDVHLSKKI
-352 QENLDNSKAAYSE
+352 QENLDNSKVAYVQ
-365 AKQGYAAAEKDA
+365 AKQDFAAAEKDA
-377 LETLGASGWSSG
+377 LETLDASGCSSG
-389 DQTSAFS
+389 NQASAFS

-402 ECFKNGL
+402 EGFKDGL
-409 GTGADSIERAGVSDS
+409 GTSADGIERAGVSDS
-424 RDFGFVAQTEQ
+424 
-435 KVPSGMPARH
+435 H
-445 GSHSEKTE
+445 
-453 TSPSQTHTVEHG
+453 
-465 SEHAHQAPDSSGS
+465 
-478 ESRAKT
+478 
-484 IKGEFEASVDA
+484 
-495 IDHARISD
+495 
-503 TRDFGF
+503 DFGF
-509 MSQAER
+509 MTQTER
-515 EAEPSVPKPTA
+515 EAAGTA
-526 YRAGKESSAG
+526 SKRAGKSRGDAAHDGKAADGHSVS
-536 GAKYADAPE
+536 DAP
-545 DVRNAARN
+545 DSVRTAARKVIDEKEN
-553 VVAKGEDV
+553 VRA
-561 RKASDEMVATHRE
+561 ASDNMVAAHRE
-574 ASEFITKAEKRAQT
+574 ASEFITKAEKRAQA

-599 AINSAVASIGD
+599 VVNSAVASIGD

-662 DDDGSL
+662 DDDESL

-686 KAKDFK
+686 KTKDFK

-712 RAARTSGDVQR
+712 SAARTSGDVQR

-752 KANLISN
+752 KANLIGK

-794 AALGSSVFAV
+794 AALGSSVLAV

-810 LVILFIVA
+810 LIILFIVA

-841 FREKGLD
+841 FREKGLG

-1142 DLSQ
+1142 NLSQ